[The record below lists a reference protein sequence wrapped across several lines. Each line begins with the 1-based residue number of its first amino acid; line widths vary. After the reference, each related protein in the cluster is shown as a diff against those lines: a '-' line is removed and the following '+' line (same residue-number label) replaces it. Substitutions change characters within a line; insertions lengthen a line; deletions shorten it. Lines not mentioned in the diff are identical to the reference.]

1 MCVCVC
7 VRREGKRSPAQSP
20 ALGPARH
27 GVNRRTTP
35 PPPPPLPPFYSWG
48 ALEGGPVTE
57 SSEEEL
63 PQPPP
68 PPPPPPLRREPP
80 PPPSPLLAALGAS
93 GGAMAARGA
102 PRRLLLGSFWV
113 AFLLGQRPES
123 SVAAAAAARSSSS
136 PQQQNLPPAGPT
148 VRTFTP
154 FYFTVEPVDTLSV
167 RASSVILNCSAYCES
182 SPKIEWKKDGTF
194 LNLVSDDRRQLLPDG
209 SLLINSVVH
218 SKHNKPDEGHYQCVA
233 TVESLGTI
241 VSRTAKLTVAGLPRF
256 ISQPESASVY
266 RGNSI
271 VLNCEV
277 NADLAPFVRWELD
290 HEPLFLDDRVF
301 KLPSGALIIS
311 NATDEDGGTYCCIIE
326 IGGSPKYSDEA
337 EIKVLP
343 ESEVA
348 SNQVFLRQPSSLT
361 KITGQNAVLPCV
373 ATGIPIPVIRWTR
386 NEEELVTES
395 SKNYLLLAGGTLKI
409 NDITEDDA
417 GTYTCIAENGNE
429 TIEAQADLIVQAPPE
444 FLKQP
449 SNIYAHE
456 SMDIVFEC
464 DVTGKPTPTVKWVKN
479 GDVVIPSDYF
489 KIVNEH
495 DLQVLGL
502 VKSDEGFYQCIADN
516 DVGNIQSGAQLII
529 LDHDVAIPTLP
540 PTSLTSATT
549 DHLAPATSGPLPSAP
564 RDVVASLVSTRFIK
578 LTWRTPASDP
588 HGDNLTYSVFYTR
601 ETVNRERVE
610 NTSHPGEMQVTIQNL
625 MPESVYVFRVVAQN
639 KHGPGESSLPLKVAT
654 QPEVQLPG
662 PAPNI
667 RAYANSPTSITIS
680 WATPLSGN
688 GEIQNYKLYYMEK
701 GADNEQDIDVGGLS
715 YTISGLKKY
724 TEYSFRVVAY
734 NKHGPGVS
742 TQDVVVRTLSDVPS
756 AAPQNLTLEVQNSKS
771 IMMHWQPP
779 PAGTHNGQ
787 ITGYKIRYRKVTR
800 KSDVTDIVGTQL
812 SQLIEGLE
820 RGTEYSFRVAALTVN
835 GTGLPTDWV
844 SAETFESD
852 LDESRVPEVPS
863 SLHVRPLVTSIVVS
877 WTPPENQNIVVRG
890 YAIGYGVGSPHAQ
903 TIKVDYKQRYYTIEN
918 LDPSSHYVITLKAYN
933 NVGEGIPLYESAV
946 TRAYTDTSEVDLF
959 VVNAPYT
966 PVPDPSPMMPPV
978 GVQASI
984 LSHDTIRITWADN
997 SLPKNQK
1004 VSDARYYTV
1013 RWKTNIPANT
1023 KYKTANTTTLSFLVT
1038 GLKPN
1043 TLYEFSVM
1051 VTKGRR
1057 SSTWSMTAH
1066 GTTFELVPTSPP
1078 KDVTVVSKEGKPRT
1092 IIVNWQPPSEA
1103 NGKITGYIIY
1113 YSTDVNAEI
1122 HDWVI
1127 EPVVGNRLTHQIQE
1141 LTLDTAYYF
1150 KIQARNSKGMG
1161 PMSEAVQFRTPKAL
1175 GSAGKGNRPVD
1186 VGPDYKTPMSGS
1198 NSPHGSPSPLEY
1210 NMLLVIIVSVGVI
1223 TIVVVV
1229 IVAVFCTRRTTS
1241 HQKKKR
1247 AACKSVNGSHKY
1259 KGNSKDVKPPDL
1271 WIHHERLELKPID
1284 KSPDP
1289 NPIMTDTPIP
1299 RNSQDITPVDNSMD
1313 SNIHQ
1318 RRNSYRGHE
1327 SEDSMSTLAGRR
1339 GMRPKMMMP
1348 FDSQPPQPVISA
1360 HPIHSLDNPHH
1371 HFHSGSLA
1379 SPTCSYLHHQANPW
1393 PVGTSVSHSDRANS
1407 TESVRNTPSTDTMPA
1422 SSSQTCCAD
1431 HQEPES
1437 ATGSYL
1443 PSTQEEETSQS
1454 LPTAHVRPSHPLKSF
1469 AVPAV
1474 PPTGATYDPALP
1486 STPLLSQQASSHP
1499 VHSVKTASIGTLGR
1513 TRPPMPVVV
1522 PSAPEVQETTRM
1534 LEDSESNYEPD
1545 ELTKEMAH
1553 LEGLM
1558 KDLNAIT
1565 TA

>member
-1 MCVCVC
+1 
-7 VRREGKRSPAQSP
+7 
-20 ALGPARH
+20 
-27 GVNRRTTP
+27 
-35 PPPPPLPPFYSWG
+35 
-48 ALEGGPVTE
+48 
-57 SSEEEL
+57 
-63 PQPPP
+63 
-68 PPPPPPLRREPP
+68 
-80 PPPSPLLAALGAS
+80 
-93 GGAMAARGA
+93 MAAEPGA
-102 PRRLLLGSFWV
+102 WRLLSTSFWLCCLLLLGRRAPGV
-113 AFLLGQRPES
+113 
-123 SVAAAAAARSSSS
+123 AAARSGSPPQSSGS
-136 PQQQNLPPAGPT
+136 SI
-148 VRTFTP
+148 RTFTP
-154 FYFTVEPVDTLSV
+154 FYFLVEPVDTLSV
-167 RASSVILNCSAYCES
+167 RGSSVILNCSAYSEP
-182 SPKIEWKKDGTF
+182 SPKIEWKKDGTL

-209 SLLINSVVH
+209 SLFISSVVH
-218 SKHNKPDEGHYQCVA
+218 SKHNKPDEGYYQCVA

-256 ISQPESASVY
+256 ASQPEPSSVY
-266 RGNSI
+266 VGNSA

-277 NADLAPFVRWELD
+277 NADLVPFVRWEQNKQ
-290 HEPLFLDDRVF
+290 PLLLDDRVI
-301 KLPSGALIIS
+301 KLPSGTLVIS
-311 NATDEDGGTYCCIIE
+311 NATEGDGGLYRCMVE
-326 IGGSPKYSDEA
+326 SGGPPKYSEEA
-337 EIKVLP
+337 ELKVLP
-343 ESEVA
+343 DPGA
-348 SNQVFLRQPSSLT
+348 TSNLVFLKQPSSL
-361 KITGQNAVLPCV
+361 IRVLGQSAVLPCV
-373 ATGIPIPVIRWTR
+373 ASGLPTPAIRWMK
-386 NEEELVTES
+386 NEETVDTES
-395 SKNYLLLAGGTLKI
+395 SGRLVLLAGGSLEI
-409 NDITEDDA
+409 NDVTEDDA
-417 GTYTCIAENGNE
+417 GTYFCIADNGNE
-429 TIEAQADLIVQAPPE
+429 TIEAQAELTVQAQPE

-449 SNIYAHE
+449 TNIYAHE

-464 DVTGKPTPTVKWVKN
+464 EVTGKPTPTVKWVKN
-479 GDVVIPSDYF
+479 GDMVIPSDYF
-489 KIVNEH
+489 KIVKEH
-495 DLQVLGL
+495 NLQVLGL
-502 VKSDEGFYQCIADN
+502 VKSDEGFYQCIAEN
-516 DVGNIQSGAQLII
+516 DVGNAQAGAQLII
-529 LDHDVAIPTLP
+529 LEH
-540 PTSLTSATT
+540 
-549 DHLAPATSGPLPSAP
+549 
-564 RDVVASLVSTRFIK
+564 
-578 LTWRTPASDP
+578 
-588 HGDNLTYSVFYTR
+588 
-601 ETVNRERVE
+601 
-610 NTSHPGEMQVTIQNL
+610 
-625 MPESVYVFRVVAQN
+625 
-639 KHGPGESSLPLKVAT
+639 
-654 QPEVQLPG
+654 VQLPG

-667 RAYANSPTSITIS
+667 RAYATSPTSITVT
-680 WATPLSGN
+680 WETPLSGN

-701 GADNEQDIDVGGLS
+701 GTDKEQDVDVS
-715 YTISGLKKY
+715 SHSHTINGLKKY

-742 TQDVVVRTLSDVPS
+742 TQDVAVRTFSDVPS
-756 AAPQNLTLEVQNSKS
+756 AAPQNLSLEVRNSKS
-771 IMMHWQPP
+771 IVIHWQPP
-779 PAGTHNGQ
+779 PPAAQNGQ
-787 ITGYKIRYRKVTR
+787 ITGYKVRYRKASR
-800 KSDVTDIVGTQL
+800 KSDVTETLVSGTQL
-812 SQLIEGLE
+812 SQLIEGLD
-820 RGTEYSFRVAALTVN
+820 RGTEYNFRVASLTVN
-835 GTGLPTDWV
+835 GTGPATDWL

-852 LDESRVPEVPS
+852 LDETRVPEVPS

-890 YAIGYGVGSPHAQ
+890 YAIGYGIGSPHAQ

-918 LDPSSHYVITLKAYN
+918 LDPSSHYVITLKAFN

-946 TRAYTDTSEVDLF
+946 TRPHT
-959 VVNAPYT
+959 
-966 PVPDPSPMMPPV
+966 VPDPTPMMPPV

-997 SLPKNQK
+997 SLPKHQK
-1004 VSDARYYTV
+1004 ITDSRYYTV

-1023 KYKTANTTTLSFLVT
+1023 KYKNANATTLSYLVT

-1141 LTLDTAYYF
+1141 LTLDTPYYF

-1161 PMSEAVQFRTPKAL
+1161 PMSEAVQFRTPKADSSDKMANDQAS
-1175 GSAGKGNRPVD
+1175 GSAGKGSRLPD
-1186 VGPDYKTPMSGS
+1186 LGSDYKPPMSGS
-1198 NSPHGSPSPLEY
+1198 NSPHGSPTSPLDS

-1229 IVAVFCTRRTTS
+1229 IIAVFCTRRTTS

-1371 HFHSGSLA
+1371 HFHSSSLA
-1379 SPTCSYLHHQANPW
+1379 SPARSHLYHPGSPW
-1393 PVGTSVSHSDRANS
+1393 PIGTSMSLSDRANS

-1422 SSSQTCCAD
+1422 SSSQTCCTD
-1431 HQEPES
+1431 HQDPEG
-1437 ATGSYL
+1437 ATSSSYL
-1443 PSTQEEETSQS
+1443 ASSQEEDSGQS

-1469 AVPAV
+1469 AVPAI
-1474 PPTGATYDPALP
+1474 PPTGPPTYDPALP
-1486 STPLLSQQASSHP
+1486 STPLLSQQALNH
-1499 VHSVKTASIGTLGR
+1499 HIHAVKTASIGTLGR
-1513 TRPPMPVVV
+1513 SRPPMPVVV

-1534 LEDSESNYEPD
+1534 LEDSESSYEPD

>member
-1 MCVCVC
+1 MAAE
-7 VRREGKRSPAQSP
+7 RRARRL
-20 ALGPARH
+20 LGTA
-27 GVNRRTTP
+27 
-35 PPPPPLPPFYSWG
+35 FSW
-48 ALEGGPVTE
+48 
-57 SSEEEL
+57 
-63 PQPPP
+63 
-68 PPPPPPLRREPP
+68 LRCL
-80 PPPSPLLAALGAS
+80 PPPSPLL
-93 GGAMAARGA
+93 
-102 PRRLLLGSFWV
+102 LLL
-113 AFLLGQRPES
+113 LLLLARP
-123 SVAAAAAARSSSS
+123 VLAAAARSGS
-136 PQQQNLPPAGPT
+136 PPQSAGAS

-154 FYFTVEPVDTLSV
+154 FYFLVEPVDTLST
-167 RASSVILNCSAYCES
+167 RGSSVILNCSAYSEL

-209 SLLINSVVH
+209 SLFISNVVH
-218 SKHNKPDEGHYQCVA
+218 SKHNKPDEGYYQCVA
-233 TVESLGTI
+233 TVDSLGTI
-241 VSRTAKLTVAGLPRF
+241 VSRTAKLTIAGLPRF
-256 ISQPESASVY
+256 TSQPESSSVY
-266 RGNSI
+266 AGNSAI
-271 VLNCEV
+271 LNCEV
-277 NADLAPFVRWELD
+277 NADLVPFVRWEQNRQ
-290 HEPLFLDDRVF
+290 PLLLDDRVV
-301 KLPSGALIIS
+301 KLPSGTLVI
-311 NATDEDGGTYCCIIE
+311 NNVTEEDGGLYRCIVE
-326 IGGSPKYSDEA
+326 SGGPPKYSEEA
-337 EIKVLP
+337 VLKVLP
-343 ESEVA
+343 DPEETPDLI
-348 SNQVFLRQPSSLT
+348 FLIRPSSV
-361 KITGQNAVLPCV
+361 IRVIGQSAVLPGV
-373 ATGIPIPVIRWTR
+373 ASGLPTPAIRWMK
-386 NEEELVTES
+386 NEELLDTES
-395 SKNYLLLAGGTLKI
+395 SGRLGLLAGGSLEI
-409 NDITEDDA
+409 SDITEDDA
-417 GTYTCIAENGNE
+417 GTYFCIADNGNK
-429 TIEAQADLIVQAPPE
+429 TIESQAELIVQAKPE

-464 DVTGKPTPTVKWVKN
+464 EVTGKPTPTVKWVKN
-479 GDVVIPSDYF
+479 GDMVIPSDYF
-489 KIVNEH
+489 KIVKEH
-495 DLQVLGL
+495 NLQVLGL
-502 VKSDEGFYQCIADN
+502 VKSDEGFYQCIAEN
-516 DVGNIQSGAQLII
+516 DVGNAQAGAQLII
-529 LDHDVAIPTLP
+529 LEHDVAIPTLP

-549 DHLAPATSGPLPSAP
+549 DHLAPATTGPLPSAP

-588 HGDNLTYSVFYTR
+588 HGDNLTYSVLYTK
-601 ETVNRERVE
+601 EGVARERVE

-625 MPESVYVFRVVAQN
+625 MPATVYIFKVTAQN
-639 KHGPGESSLPLKVAT
+639 KHGSGESSAPLRVET

-667 RAYANSPTSITIS
+667 RAYAVSPTSITIT
-680 WATPLSGN
+680 WETPLSGN

-701 GADNEQDIDVGGLS
+701 GTDKEQDVDVSSHS
-715 YTISGLKKY
+715 YTINGLKKY

-742 TQDVVVRTLSDVPS
+742 TQDVAVRTLSDVPS
-756 AAPQNLTLEVQNSKS
+756 AAPQNLSLEVRNSKS
-771 IMMHWQPP
+771 IMIRWQPP
-779 PAGTHNGQ
+779 SQATQNGQ
-787 ITGYKIRYRKVTR
+787 ITGYKIRYRKASR
-800 KSDVTDIVGTQL
+800 KSDVIETLVTGTQL
-812 SQLIEGLE
+812 SQLVEGLD
-820 RGTEYSFRVAALTVN
+820 RGTEYNFRVAALTVN
-835 GTGLPTDWV
+835 GTGPATDWL

-852 LDESRVPEVPS
+852 LDETRVPEMPS
-863 SLHVRPLVTSIVVS
+863 SLHVRPLVNSIVVS

-890 YAIGYGVGSPHAQ
+890 YAIGYGIGSPHAQ

-918 LDPSSHYVITLKAYN
+918 LDPSSHYVITLKAFN

-946 TRAYTDTSEVDLF
+946 TRPHTDTSEVDLF
-959 VVNAPYT
+959 VINAPYT
-966 PVPDPSPMMPPV
+966 PVPDPTPMMPPV

-997 SLPKNQK
+997 SLPKHQK
-1004 VSDARYYTV
+1004 ITDSRYYTV

-1023 KYKTANTTTLSFLVT
+1023 KYKNANATTLSYLVT

-1066 GTTFELVPTSPP
+1066 GTTFELAPASPP

-1141 LTLDTAYYF
+1141 LTLDTPYYF

-1161 PMSEAVQFRTPKAL
+1161 PMSEAVQFRTPKADSSDKMPNDQAS
-1175 GSAGKGNRPVD
+1175 GSAGKGSRLPD
-1186 VGPDYKTPMSGS
+1186 LGSDYKPPMSGS
-1198 NSPHGSPSPLEY
+1198 NSPHGSPTSPLDS

-1229 IVAVFCTRRTTS
+1229 VIAVFCTRRTTS
-1241 HQKKKR
+1241 HQKNFVPRKR

-1348 FDSQPPQPVISA
+1348 FDSQPPQ
-1360 HPIHSLDNPHH
+1360 
-1371 HFHSGSLA
+1371 
-1379 SPTCSYLHHQANPW
+1379 Q
-1393 PVGTSVSHSDRANS
+1393 
-1407 TESVRNTPSTDTMPA
+1407 SVRNTPSTDTMPA
-1422 SSSQTCCAD
+1422 SSSQTCCTD
-1431 HQEPES
+1431 HQDPEG
-1437 ATGSYL
+1437 ATSSSYL
-1443 PSTQEEETSQS
+1443 ASSQEEDSGQS

-1474 PPTGATYDPALP
+1474 PPPGPPIYDPALP
-1486 STPLLSQQASSHP
+1486 STPLLSQQALNHHI
-1499 VHSVKTASIGTLGR
+1499 HSVKTASIGTLGR
-1513 TRPPMPVVV
+1513 SRPPMPVVV

-1534 LEDSESNYEPD
+1534 LEDSESSYEPD

>member
-1 MCVCVC
+1 
-7 VRREGKRSPAQSP
+7 
-20 ALGPARH
+20 
-27 GVNRRTTP
+27 
-35 PPPPPLPPFYSWG
+35 
-48 ALEGGPVTE
+48 
-57 SSEEEL
+57 
-63 PQPPP
+63 
-68 PPPPPPLRREPP
+68 
-80 PPPSPLLAALGAS
+80 
-93 GGAMAARGA
+93 MAAERGA
-102 PRRLLLGSFWV
+102 RRLLSTSSFWLCCLL
-113 AFLLGQRPES
+113 LLGRRAS
-123 SVAAAAAARSSSS
+123 GAAAARSGSPPQSPESSI
-136 PQQQNLPPAGPT
+136 
-148 VRTFTP
+148 RTFTP
-154 FYFTVEPVDTLSV
+154 FYFLVEPVDTLST
-167 RASSVILNCSAYCES
+167 RGSSVVLNCSAYSEP

-209 SLLINSVVH
+209 SLFISNVVH
-218 SKHNKPDEGHYQCVA
+218 SKHNKPDEGYYQCVA

-256 ISQPESASVY
+256 ASQPEPSSVY
-266 RGNSI
+266 AGNSAI
-271 VLNCEV
+271 LNCEV
-277 NADLAPFVRWELD
+277 NADLVPFVRWEQNKQ
-290 HEPLFLDDRVF
+290 PLLLDDRVI
-301 KLPSGALIIS
+301 KLPSGTLVIS
-311 NATDEDGGTYCCIIE
+311 NVTEGDGGLYRCVVE
-326 IGGSPKYSDEA
+326 SGGPPKYSDEA
-337 EIKVLP
+337 ELRVLP
-343 ESEVA
+343 DLEVT
-348 SNQVFLRQPSSLT
+348 SNLVFLKQPSSLVRV
-361 KITGQNAVLPCV
+361 IGQSAVLPCV
-373 ATGIPIPVIRWTR
+373 ASGLPTPTIRWMK
-386 NEEELVTES
+386 NEETLDTES
-395 SKNYLLLAGGTLKI
+395 SEKLVLLAGSSLEI
-409 NDITEDDA
+409 SDVTEDDA
-417 GTYTCIAENGNE
+417 GTYFCIADNGNE
-429 TIEAQADLIVQAPPE
+429 TIEAQAELTVQAQPE

-449 SNIYAHE
+449 TNIYAHE

-464 DVTGKPTPTVKWVKN
+464 EVTGKPTPTVKWVKN
-479 GDVVIPSDYF
+479 GDMVIPSDYF
-489 KIVNEH
+489 KIVKEH
-495 DLQVLGL
+495 NLQVLGL
-502 VKSDEGFYQCIADN
+502 VKSDEGFYQCIAEN
-516 DVGNIQSGAQLII
+516 DVGNAQAGAQLII
-529 LDHDVAIPTLP
+529 LEHDVAIPTLP

-549 DHLAPATSGPLPSAP
+549 DHLAPATTGPLPSAP

-588 HGDNLTYSVFYTR
+588 HGDNLTYSVFYTK
-601 ETVNRERVE
+601 EGIARERVE
-610 NTSHPGEMQVTIQNL
+610 NTSRPGEMQVTIQNL
-625 MPESVYVFRVVAQN
+625 MPATVYIFRVMAQN
-639 KHGPGESSLPLKVAT
+639 KHGSGESSAPLRVET

-667 RAYANSPTSITIS
+667 RAYATSPTSITVT
-680 WATPLSGN
+680 WETPLSGN

-701 GADNEQDIDVGGLS
+701 GTDKEQDVDVS
-715 YTISGLKKY
+715 SHSHTINGLKKY

-742 TQDVVVRTLSDVPS
+742 TQDVAVRTFSDVPS
-756 AAPQNLTLEVQNSKS
+756 AAPQNLSLEVRNSKS
-771 IMMHWQPP
+771 IVIHWQSPP
-779 PAGTHNGQ
+779 PATQNGQ
-787 ITGYKIRYRKVTR
+787 ITGYKVRYRKASR
-800 KSDVTDIVGTQL
+800 KSDVTETLVTGTQL
-812 SQLIEGLE
+812 SQLIEGLD
-820 RGTEYSFRVAALTVN
+820 RGTEYNFRVAALTVN
-835 GTGLPTDWV
+835 GTGPATDWL

-852 LDESRVPEVPS
+852 LDETRVPEVPS

-890 YAIGYGVGSPHAQ
+890 YAIGYGIGSPHAQ
-903 TIKVDYKQRYYTIEN
+903 TVKVDYKQRYYTIEN
-918 LDPSSHYVITLKAYN
+918 LDPSSHYVITLKAFN

-946 TRAYTDTSEVDLF
+946 TRPHT
-959 VVNAPYT
+959 
-966 PVPDPSPMMPPV
+966 VPDPTPMMPPV

-997 SLPKNQK
+997 SLPKHQK
-1004 VSDARYYTV
+1004 ITDSRYYTV

-1023 KYKTANTTTLSFLVT
+1023 KYKNANATTLSYLVT

-1141 LTLDTAYYF
+1141 LTLDTPYYF

-1161 PMSEAVQFRTPKAL
+1161 PMSEAVQFRTPKAS
-1175 GSAGKGNRPVD
+1175 GSAGKGSRLPD
-1186 VGPDYKTPMSGS
+1186 LGSDYKPPMSGS
-1198 NSPHGSPSPLEY
+1198 NSPHGSPASPLDS
-1210 NMLLVIIVSVGVI
+1210 NMLLVVIVAVGAATVV
-1223 TIVVVV
+1223 VVVV
-1229 IVAVFCTRRTTS
+1229 IAVFCTRRTTS

-1299 RNSQDITPVDNSMD
+1299 RNSQDITPVDKSMD
-1313 SNIHQ
+1313 SSIHQ

-1348 FDSQPPQPVISA
+1348 FDSQPPQ
-1360 HPIHSLDNPHH
+1360 
-1371 HFHSGSLA
+1371 
-1379 SPTCSYLHHQANPW
+1379 Q
-1393 PVGTSVSHSDRANS
+1393 
-1407 TESVRNTPSTDTMPA
+1407 SVRNTPSTDTMPA
-1422 SSSQTCCAD
+1422 SSSQTCCTD
-1431 HQEPES
+1431 HQDPEG
-1437 ATGSYL
+1437 ATSSSYL
-1443 PSTQEEETSQS
+1443 ASSQEDDSGQS

-1474 PPTGATYDPALP
+1474 PPPGPPAYDPALP
-1486 STPLLSQQASSHP
+1486 STPLLSQQALNHHI
-1499 VHSVKTASIGTLGR
+1499 HSVKTASIGTLGR
-1513 TRPPMPVVV
+1513 SRPPMPVVV

-1534 LEDSESNYEPD
+1534 LEDSESSYEPD

>member
-1 MCVCVC
+1 
-7 VRREGKRSPAQSP
+7 
-20 ALGPARH
+20 
-27 GVNRRTTP
+27 
-35 PPPPPLPPFYSWG
+35 
-48 ALEGGPVTE
+48 
-57 SSEEEL
+57 
-63 PQPPP
+63 
-68 PPPPPPLRREPP
+68 
-80 PPPSPLLAALGAS
+80 
-93 GGAMAARGA
+93 MAAERRA
-102 PRRLLLGSFWV
+102 RRLLSTSSFWLCC
-113 AFLLGQRPES
+113 LLLLERRASG
-123 SVAAAAAARSSSS
+123 AAAARSGS
-136 PQQQNLPPAGPT
+136 PPQFPGFSI
-148 VRTFTP
+148 RTFTP
-154 FYFTVEPVDTLSV
+154 FYFLVEPVDTLSI
-167 RASSVILNCSAYCES
+167 RGSSVILNCSAYSEP

-209 SLLINSVVH
+209 SLFISNVVH
-218 SKHNKPDEGHYQCVA
+218 SKHNKPDEGYYQCVA

-256 ISQPESASVY
+256 SSQPEPSSVY
-266 RGNSI
+266 VGNSAI
-271 VLNCEV
+271 LNCEV
-277 NADLAPFVRWELD
+277 NADLVPFVRWEQNRQ
-290 HEPLFLDDRVF
+290 PLLLDDRLT
-301 KLPSGALIIS
+301 KLPSGTLVIS
-311 NATDEDGGTYCCIIE
+311 NATEGDGGLYRCIVE
-326 IGGSPKYSDEA
+326 SGGPPKYTDEV
-337 EIKVLP
+337 ELKVLP
-343 ESEVA
+343 EMRAVSALEARDSTTEWLTFKDPEVT
-348 SNQVFLRQPSSLT
+348 SNLVFLKQPSSLVRV
-361 KITGQNAVLPCV
+361 IGQSAVLPCV
-373 ATGIPIPVIRWTR
+373 ASGLPTPTIRWMK
-386 NEEELVTES
+386 NEEALDTES
-395 SKNYLLLAGGTLKI
+395 SERLVLLAGGSLEI
-409 NDITEDDA
+409 SDVTEDDA
-417 GTYTCIAENGNE
+417 GTYFCIADNGNE
-429 TIEAQADLIVQAPPE
+429 TIEAQAELTVQAQPE

-449 SNIYAHE
+449 TNIYAHE

-464 DVTGKPTPTVKWVKN
+464 EVTGKPTPTVKWVKN
-479 GDVVIPSDYF
+479 GDMVIPSDYF
-489 KIVNEH
+489 KIVKEH
-495 DLQVLGL
+495 NLQVLGL
-502 VKSDEGFYQCIADN
+502 VKSDEGFYQCIAEN
-516 DVGNIQSGAQLII
+516 DVGNAQAGAQLII
-529 LDHDVAIPTLP
+529 LEHDVAIPTLP

-549 DHLAPATSGPLPSAP
+549 DHLAPATTGPLPSAP

-588 HGDNLTYSVFYTR
+588 HGDNLTYSVFYTK
-601 ETVNRERVE
+601 EGIARERVE
-610 NTSHPGEMQVTIQNL
+610 NTSRPGEMQVTIQNL
-625 MPESVYVFRVVAQN
+625 MPATVYIFRVMAQN
-639 KHGPGESSLPLKVAT
+639 KHGSGESSAPLRVET

-667 RAYANSPTSITIS
+667 RAYATSPTSITVT
-680 WATPLSGN
+680 WETPLSGN

-701 GADNEQDIDVGGLS
+701 GTDKEQDVDVS
-715 YTISGLKKY
+715 SHSHTINGLKKY

-742 TQDVVVRTLSDVPS
+742 TQDVAVQTFSDVPS
-756 AAPQNLTLEVQNSKS
+756 AAPQNLSLEVRNSK
-771 IMMHWQPP
+771 IIVIHWQPP
-779 PAGTHNGQ
+779 PPATQNGQ
-787 ITGYKIRYRKVTR
+787 ITGYKVRYRKASR
-800 KSDVTDIVGTQL
+800 KSDVTETLVTGTQL
-812 SQLIEGLE
+812 SQLIEGLD
-820 RGTEYSFRVAALTVN
+820 RGTEYNFRVAALTVN
-835 GTGLPTDWV
+835 GTGPATDWL

-852 LDESRVPEVPS
+852 LDETRVPEVPS

-890 YAIGYGVGSPHAQ
+890 YAIGYGIGSPHAQ

-918 LDPSSHYVITLKAYN
+918 LDPSSHYVITLKAFN

-946 TRAYTDTSEVDLF
+946 TRPHT
-959 VVNAPYT
+959 
-966 PVPDPSPMMPPV
+966 VPDPTPMMPPV

-997 SLPKNQK
+997 SLPKHQK
-1004 VSDARYYTV
+1004 ITDSRYYTV

-1023 KYKTANTTTLSFLVT
+1023 KYKNANATTLSYLVT

-1141 LTLDTAYYF
+1141 LTLDTPYYF

-1161 PMSEAVQFRTPKAL
+1161 PMSEAVQFRTPKAS
-1175 GSAGKGNRPVD
+1175 GSAGKGSRLPD
-1186 VGPDYKTPMSGS
+1186 LGSDYKPPMSGS
-1198 NSPHGSPSPLEY
+1198 NSPHGSPTSPLDS

-1229 IVAVFCTRRTTS
+1229 IIAVFCTRRTTS

-1348 FDSQPPQPVISA
+1348 FDSQPPQ
-1360 HPIHSLDNPHH
+1360 
-1371 HFHSGSLA
+1371 
-1379 SPTCSYLHHQANPW
+1379 Q
-1393 PVGTSVSHSDRANS
+1393 
-1407 TESVRNTPSTDTMPA
+1407 SVRNTPSTDTMPA
-1422 SSSQTCCAD
+1422 SSSQTCCTD
-1431 HQEPES
+1431 HQDPEG
-1437 ATGSYL
+1437 ATSSSYL
-1443 PSTQEEETSQS
+1443 ASSQEEDSGQS

-1469 AVPAV
+1469 AVPAI
-1474 PPTGATYDPALP
+1474 PPPGPPTYDPALP
-1486 STPLLSQQASSHP
+1486 STPLLSQQALNHHI
-1499 VHSVKTASIGTLGR
+1499 HSVKTASIGTLGR
-1513 TRPPMPVVV
+1513 SRPPMPVVV

-1534 LEDSESNYEPD
+1534 LEDSESSYEPD

>member
-1 MCVCVC
+1 
-7 VRREGKRSPAQSP
+7 
-20 ALGPARH
+20 
-27 GVNRRTTP
+27 
-35 PPPPPLPPFYSWG
+35 
-48 ALEGGPVTE
+48 
-57 SSEEEL
+57 
-63 PQPPP
+63 
-68 PPPPPPLRREPP
+68 
-80 PPPSPLLAALGAS
+80 
-93 GGAMAARGA
+93 MAAERGA
-102 PRRLLLGSFWV
+102 RRLLSTSSFWLCCLL
-113 AFLLGQRPES
+113 LLGRRAPD
-123 SVAAAAAARSSSS
+123 AAAARSGSPPQSPGSSI
-136 PQQQNLPPAGPT
+136 
-148 VRTFTP
+148 RTFTP
-154 FYFTVEPVDTLSV
+154 FYFLVEPMDTLST
-167 RASSVILNCSAYCES
+167 RGSSVVLNCSAYSEP

-209 SLLINSVVH
+209 SLFISSVVH
-218 SKHNKPDEGHYQCVA
+218 SKHNKPDEGYYQCVA

-256 ISQPESASVY
+256 ASQPEHSSVY
-266 RGNSI
+266 AGDSAI
-271 VLNCEV
+271 LNCEV
-277 NADLAPFVRWELD
+277 NADLVPFVRWEQNRQ
-290 HEPLFLDDRVF
+290 PLLLDDRVL
-301 KLPSGALIIS
+301 KLPSGTLVIS
-311 NATDEDGGTYCCIIE
+311 NTTEGDGGLYRCIVE
-326 IGGSPKYSDEA
+326 SGGPPKYSDEA
-337 EIKVLP
+337 ELKVLP
-343 ESEVA
+343 GSKVT
-348 SNQVFLRQPSSLT
+348 SNLVFLKQPSSLVRV
-361 KITGQNAVLPCV
+361 IGQSAVLPCV
-373 ATGIPIPVIRWTR
+373 ASGLPLPTIRWMK
-386 NEEELVTES
+386 NEEALDTES
-395 SKNYLLLAGGTLKI
+395 SERLVLLAGGSLEISDMTK
-409 NDITEDDA
+409 DDA
-417 GTYTCIAENGNE
+417 GTYFCVADNGNE
-429 TIEAQADLIVQAPPE
+429 TIEAQAELTVQAQPE

-449 SNIYAHE
+449 TNIYAHE

-464 DVTGKPTPTVKWVKN
+464 EVTGKPTPTVKWVKN
-479 GDVVIPSDYF
+479 GDMVIPSDYF
-489 KIVNEH
+489 KIVKEH
-495 DLQVLGL
+495 NLQVLGL
-502 VKSDEGFYQCIADN
+502 VKSDEGFYQCIAEN
-516 DVGNIQSGAQLII
+516 DVGNAQAGAQLII
-529 LDHDVAIPTLP
+529 LEHDVAIPTLP

-588 HGDNLTYSVFYTR
+588 HGDNLTYSVFYTK
-601 ETVNRERVE
+601 EGITRERIE

-625 MPESVYVFRVVAQN
+625 MPATVYIFRVMAHN
-639 KHGPGESSLPLKVAT
+639 KHGSGESSAPLRVET

-667 RAYANSPTSITIS
+667 RAYATSPTSITVT
-680 WATPLSGN
+680 WETPLSGN

-701 GADNEQDIDVGGLS
+701 GTDKEQDVDVS
-715 YTISGLKKY
+715 SHSHTINGLKKY

-742 TQDVVVRTLSDVPS
+742 TQDVAVQTLSDVPS
-756 AAPQNLTLEVQNSKS
+756 AAPQNLSLEVRNSKS
-771 IMMHWQPP
+771 IMIHWQPP
-779 PAGTHNGQ
+779 PLATQNGQ
-787 ITGYKIRYRKVTR
+787 ITGYKIRYRKASR
-800 KSDVTDIVGTQL
+800 KSDVTETLVPGTQL
-812 SQLIEGLE
+812 SQLIEGLD
-820 RGTEYSFRVAALTVN
+820 RGTEYNFRVAALTVN
-835 GTGLPTDWV
+835 GTGPATDWL

-852 LDESRVPEVPS
+852 LDETRVPEVPS

-890 YAIGYGVGSPHAQ
+890 YAIGYGIGSPHAQ

-918 LDPSSHYVITLKAYN
+918 LDPSSHYVITLKAFN

-946 TRAYTDTSEVDLF
+946 TRPHTDTSEVDLF
-959 VVNAPYT
+959 VINAPYT
-966 PVPDPSPMMPPV
+966 PVPDPTPMMPPV

-997 SLPKNQK
+997 SLPKHQK
-1004 VSDARYYTV
+1004 ITDSRYYTV

-1023 KYKTANTTTLSFLVT
+1023 KYKNANATTLSYLVT
-1038 GLKPN
+1038 GLKAN

-1141 LTLDTAYYF
+1141 LTLDTPYYF

-1161 PMSEAVQFRTPKAL
+1161 PMSDAVQFRTPKAS
-1175 GSAGKGNRPVD
+1175 GSAGKGSRLPD
-1186 VGPDYKTPMSGS
+1186 LGSDYKTPMSGS
-1198 NSPHGSPSPLEY
+1198 NSPHGSPTSPLDS
-1210 NMLLVIIVSVGVI
+1210 NMLLVVIISVGVI

-1229 IVAVFCTRRTTS
+1229 IIAIFCTRRTTS

-1259 KGNSKDVKPPDL
+1259 KGNAKDVKPPDL

-1348 FDSQPPQPVISA
+1348 FDSQPPQQSI
-1360 HPIHSLDNPHH
+1360 
-1371 HFHSGSLA
+1371 
-1379 SPTCSYLHHQANPW
+1379 
-1393 PVGTSVSHSDRANS
+1393 
-1407 TESVRNTPSTDTMPA
+1407 RNTPSTDTMPA
-1422 SSSQTCCAD
+1422 SSSQTCCTD
-1431 HQEPES
+1431 HQDPEG
-1437 ATGSYL
+1437 ATSSSYL
-1443 PSTQEEETSQS
+1443 ASSQEEDSGQS

-1469 AVPAV
+1469 AVPAI
-1474 PPTGATYDPALP
+1474 PPPGPPTYDPALP
-1486 STPLLSQQASSHP
+1486 STPLLSQQALNHHI
-1499 VHSVKTASIGTLGR
+1499 HSMKTASIGTLGR
-1513 TRPPMPVVV
+1513 SRPPMPVVV

-1534 LEDSESNYEPD
+1534 LEDSESSYEPD

>member
-1 MCVCVC
+1 
-7 VRREGKRSPAQSP
+7 
-20 ALGPARH
+20 
-27 GVNRRTTP
+27 
-35 PPPPPLPPFYSWG
+35 
-48 ALEGGPVTE
+48 
-57 SSEEEL
+57 
-63 PQPPP
+63 
-68 PPPPPPLRREPP
+68 
-80 PPPSPLLAALGAS
+80 
-93 GGAMAARGA
+93 MAARRA
-102 PRRLLLGSFWV
+102 RRLLGSLCI
-113 AFLLGQRPES
+113 ALLFAQPAPTG
-123 SVAAAAAARSSSS
+123 AAARSGSRSLLTES
-136 PQQQNLPPAGPT
+136 L

-154 FYFTVEPVDTLSV
+154 FYFLVEPLDVLSV
-167 RASSVILNCSAYCES
+167 RGASVIMNCSAQCET
-182 SPKIEWKKDGTF
+182 PPRIEWKKDGSF

-218 SKHNKPDEGHYQCVA
+218 SKHNKPDEGYYQCVA
-233 TVESLGTI
+233 TVDSLGTI

-256 ISQPESASVY
+256 TSQPEPTSVY
-266 RGNSI
+266 RGGSA
-271 VLNCEV
+271 VLGCEV
-277 NADLAPFVRWELD
+277 TAELAPLLRWER
-290 HEPLFLDDRVF
+290 DRQALAPDRRVLQ
-301 KLPSGALIIS
+301 LPGGALLLT
-311 NATDEDGGTYCCIIE
+311 NASDADAGLYRCALDSGGT
-326 IGGSPKYSDEA
+326 PKYSDEA
-337 EIKVLP
+337 ELKVLP
-343 ESEVA
+343 DAEEPQRLA
-348 SNQVFLRQPSSLT
+348 LLKPPSSLSRLP
-361 KITGQNAVLPCV
+361 GQRAVFPCV
-373 ATGIPIPVIRWTR
+373 AAGFPPPLIRWTR
-386 NEEELVTES
+386 NEEELPTDGS
-395 SKNYLLLAGGTLKI
+395 GRFQLLPGGVLEI
-409 NDITEDDA
+409 RDVAEADA
-417 GTYTCIAENGNE
+417 GTFTCIAESGND
-429 TIEAQADLIVQAPPE
+429 TLEAQAELAVQVPPT
-444 FLKQP
+444 FLKRP
-449 SNIYAHE
+449 ANIYAHE

-464 DVTGKPTPTVKWVKN
+464 EVTGKPTPTVKWVKN

-489 KIVNEH
+489 KIVKEH
-495 DLQVLGL
+495 NLQVLGL
-502 VKSDEGFYQCIADN
+502 VKSDEGFYQCIAEN
-516 DVGNIQSGAQLII
+516 DVGNAQAGAQLII
-529 LDHDVAIPTLP
+529 LD
-540 PTSLTSATT
+540 
-549 DHLAPATSGPLPSAP
+549 LAPATAGPLPSAP
-564 RDVVASLVSTRFIK
+564 RDVVATLVSTRFIR
-578 LTWRTPASDP
+578 LTWRPPASDP
-588 HGDNLTYSVFYTR
+588 QGDNLTYSIFYTK
-601 ETVNRERVE
+601 EGINRERVE
-610 NTSHPGEMQVTIQNL
+610 NTSRPGETQVMIQNL
-625 MPESVYVFRVVAQN
+625 MPETVYVFRVVAQN
-639 KHGPGESSLPLKVAT
+639 RHGPGESSAPLKVAT

-667 RAYANSPTSITIS
+667 RAFSGSPTTVTVT
-680 WATPLSGN
+680 WETPLSGN
-688 GEIQNYKLYYMEK
+688 GDIQNYKLYYMEK
-701 GADNEQDIDVGGLS
+701 GQHTEQDVDVAGLAH
-715 YTISGLKKY
+715 TVTGLKKF

-742 TQDVVVRTLSDVPS
+742 THDVVVRTLSDVPS
-756 AAPQNLTLEVQNSKS
+756 APPQNLTLEVRNSKS
-771 IMMHWQPP
+771 ILLQWQPP
-779 PAGTHNGQ
+779 PAGTQSGQ
-787 ITGYKIRYRKVTR
+787 ITGYKIRYRKVSR
-800 KSDVTDIVGTQL
+800 KSDVTESVGGTQL

-820 RGTEYSFRVAALTVN
+820 RGTEYSFRVAAMTIN
-835 GTGLPTDWV
+835 GTGPATDWV

-852 LDESRVPEVPS
+852 LDETRVPEVPS

-877 WTPPENQNIVVRG
+877 WTPPENQDVVVRG
-890 YAIGYGVGSPHAQ
+890 YAIGYGIGSPHAQ

-918 LDPSSHYVITLKAYN
+918 LDPSSHYVITLKAFN

-946 TRAYTDTSEVDLF
+946 TRPHSDTSEVDLF
-959 VVNAPYT
+959 VINAPYT

-1004 VSDARYYTV
+1004 ITDARFYTV

-1023 KYKTANTTTLSFLVT
+1023 KYKTANATTLSYLVT

-1141 LTLDTAYYF
+1141 LTLDTPYFF

-1161 PMSEAVQFRTPKAL
+1161 PMSEAVQFRTPKAESSDKMPNDQAS
-1175 GSAGKGNRPVD
+1175 GSAGKGSRPMD
-1186 VGPDYKTPMSGS
+1186 LGPDYKPPLGGS
-1198 NSPHGSPSPLEY
+1198 NSPHGSPTSPLDS

-1223 TIVVVV
+1223 TIIIVV

-1348 FDSQPPQPVISA
+1348 FDSQPPQ
-1360 HPIHSLDNPHH
+1360 
-1371 HFHSGSLA
+1371 
-1379 SPTCSYLHHQANPW
+1379 Q
-1393 PVGTSVSHSDRANS
+1393 
-1407 TESVRNTPSTDTMPA
+1407 SVRNTPSTDTMPA
-1422 SSSQTCCAD
+1422 ASAVPSAELP
-1431 HQEPES
+1431 EPE
-1437 ATGSYL
+1437 GPFL
-1443 PSTQEEETSQS
+1443 PAEEEPQGP
-1454 LPTAHVRPSHPLKSF
+1454 PTAHVRPSHPLKSF

-1474 PPTGATYDPALP
+1474 PPAGGPFDPALP
-1486 STPLLSQQASSHP
+1486 STPLLTQQAPGHP
-1499 VHSVKTASIGTLGR
+1499 MHAVKTASIGTLGR

-1534 LEDSESNYEPD
+1534 LEDSESSYEPD

>member
-1 MCVCVC
+1 
-7 VRREGKRSPAQSP
+7 
-20 ALGPARH
+20 
-27 GVNRRTTP
+27 
-35 PPPPPLPPFYSWG
+35 
-48 ALEGGPVTE
+48 
-57 SSEEEL
+57 
-63 PQPPP
+63 
-68 PPPPPPLRREPP
+68 
-80 PPPSPLLAALGAS
+80 
-93 GGAMAARGA
+93 MAARGGW
-102 PRRLLLGSFWV
+102 RLLLGSLWV
-113 AFLLGQRPES
+113 ALLCGQRPES
-123 SVAAAAAARSSSS
+123 GARAAAARSAPS
-136 PQQQNLPPAGPT
+136 PPQPPPQLLPPAEPT

-154 FYFTVEPVDTLSV
+154 FYFIVEPVDTLSV

-182 SPKIEWKKDGTF
+182 PPKIEWKKDGTF

-256 ISQPESASVY
+256 ITQPESASVY

-290 HEPLFLDDRVF
+290 RQPLFLDDRVF
-301 KLPSGALIIS
+301 KLPSGSLIVS
-311 NATDEDGGTYCCIIE
+311 NATDEDGGTYCCIVE
-326 IGGSPKYSDEA
+326 IGGSPKHSDEA
-337 EIKVLP
+337 EIQVLP
-343 ESEVA
+343 ESEIA
-348 SNQVFLRQPSSLT
+348 SDLLFLKQPSSLT
-361 KITGQNAVLPCV
+361 KVTGQSVVLPCV
-373 ATGIPIPVIRWTR
+373 AAGIPVPLIRWTR
-386 NEEELVTES
+386 NEEELVTENS
-395 SKNYLLLAGGTLKI
+395 HKFIFLSGGTLKI
-409 NDITEDDA
+409 NDITEDDT
-417 GTYTCIAENGNE
+417 GTYTCIADNGNE
-429 TIEAQADLIVQAPPE
+429 TIEAQADLTVQVPPM

-449 SNIYAHE
+449 ANIYAHE

-464 DVTGKPTPTVKWVKN
+464 EVSGKPTPTVKWVKN

-495 DLQVLGL
+495 NLQVLGL
-502 VKSDEGFYQCIADN
+502 VKSDEGFYQCIAEN

-549 DHLAPATSGPLPSAP
+549 DHLAPATTGPLPSAP

-588 HGDNLTYSVFYTR
+588 QGDNLTYSVFYTK
-601 ETVNRERVE
+601 EMSNRERVE

-625 MPESVYVFRVVAQN
+625 MPETVYIFRVVAQN
-639 KHGPGESSLPLKVAT
+639 KHGPGESSVPLKVAT

-667 RAYANSPTSITIS
+667 RAYANSPTSITVT
-680 WATPLSGN
+680 WGTPLSGN

-701 GADNEQDIDVGGLS
+701 GTENEQDVDVGGLS
-715 YTISGLKKY
+715 YTIIGLKKY

-742 TQDVVVRTLSDVPS
+742 TQDVVIRTLSDVPS

-779 PAGTHNGQ
+779 PTGTHNGQ
-787 ITGYKIRYRKVTR
+787 ITGYKIRYRKVIR
-800 KSDVTDIVGTQL
+800 KSDVTEIVVGTQL

-835 GTGLPTDWV
+835 GTGISTDWV

-1066 GTTFELVPTSPP
+1066 GTTFEQVPTSPP

-1186 VGPDYKTPMSGS
+1186 AGTDYKTPISGS

-1210 NMLLVIIVSVGVI
+1210 NMLLIIIVSVGVI

-1348 FDSQPPQPVISA
+1348 FDSQPPQ
-1360 HPIHSLDNPHH
+1360 
-1371 HFHSGSLA
+1371 
-1379 SPTCSYLHHQANPW
+1379 Q
-1393 PVGTSVSHSDRANS
+1393 
-1407 TESVRNTPSTDTMPA
+1407 SVRNTPSTDTMPA

-1431 HQEPES
+1431 HQDPEC
-1437 ATGSYL
+1437 AAGSYL
-1443 PSTQEEETSQS
+1443 PGTQEEETSQS

-1474 PPTGATYDPALP
+1474 PPTGSTYDPALP

-1534 LEDSESNYEPD
+1534 LEDTESNYEPD

>member
-1 MCVCVC
+1 
-7 VRREGKRSPAQSP
+7 
-20 ALGPARH
+20 
-27 GVNRRTTP
+27 
-35 PPPPPLPPFYSWG
+35 
-48 ALEGGPVTE
+48 
-57 SSEEEL
+57 
-63 PQPPP
+63 
-68 PPPPPPLRREPP
+68 
-80 PPPSPLLAALGAS
+80 
-93 GGAMAARGA
+93 MAARRA
-102 PRRLLLGSFWV
+102 RRLLGSLCI
-113 AFLLGQRPES
+113 ALLFAQPAPTG
-123 SVAAAAAARSSSS
+123 AAARSGSRSLLTES
-136 PQQQNLPPAGPT
+136 L

-154 FYFTVEPVDTLSV
+154 FYFLVEPLDVLSV
-167 RASSVILNCSAYCES
+167 RGASVIMNCSAQCET
-182 SPKIEWKKDGTF
+182 PPRIEWKKDGSF

-218 SKHNKPDEGHYQCVA
+218 SKHNKPDEGYYQCVA
-233 TVESLGTI
+233 TVDSLGTI

-256 ISQPESASVY
+256 TSQPEPTSVY
-266 RGNSI
+266 RGGSA
-271 VLNCEV
+271 VLGCEV
-277 NADLAPFVRWELD
+277 TAELAPLLRWERERQALPP
-290 HEPLFLDDRVF
+290 EPRLLQ
-301 KLPSGALIIS
+301 LPGGALLLT
-311 NATDEDGGTYCCIIE
+311 NASDTDAGLYRCALDTGGA
-326 IGGSPKYSDEA
+326 PKYSDEA
-337 EIKVLP
+337 ELKVLP
-343 ESEVA
+343 AAEEPQRLV
-348 SNQVFLRQPSSLT
+348 LLKPPSSLSRLP
-361 KITGQNAVLPCV
+361 GQSALFPCV
-373 ATGIPIPVIRWTR
+373 AAGVPPPLIRWTR
-386 NEEELVTES
+386 NDEELPTDGS
-395 SKNYLLLAGGTLKI
+395 GRFQLLPGGVLEI
-409 NDITEDDA
+409 RDVVEADA
-417 GTYTCIAENGNE
+417 GTFTCIAESGND
-429 TIEAQADLIVQAPPE
+429 TLEAQAELTVQVPPT
-444 FLKQP
+444 FLKRP
-449 SNIYAHE
+449 ANIYAHE

-464 DVTGKPTPTVKWVKN
+464 EVTGKPTPTVKWVKN

-489 KIVNEH
+489 KIVKEH
-495 DLQVLGL
+495 NLQVLGL
-502 VKSDEGFYQCIADN
+502 VKSDEGFYQCIAEN
-516 DVGNIQSGAQLII
+516 DVGNAQAGAQLII
-529 LDHDVAIPTLP
+529 LD
-540 PTSLTSATT
+540 
-549 DHLAPATSGPLPSAP
+549 LAPATAGPLPSAP
-564 RDVVASLVSTRFIK
+564 RDVVATLVSTRFIR
-578 LTWRTPASDP
+578 LTWRPPASDP
-588 HGDNLTYSVFYTR
+588 QGDNLTYSIFYTK
-601 ETVNRERVE
+601 EGINRERVE
-610 NTSHPGEMQVTIQNL
+610 NTSRPGETQVMIQNL
-625 MPESVYVFRVVAQN
+625 MPETVYVFRVVAQN
-639 KHGPGESSLPLKVAT
+639 RHGPGESSAPLKVAT

-667 RAYANSPTSITIS
+667 RAFSSSPTTVTVT
-680 WATPLSGN
+680 WETPLSGN
-688 GEIQNYKLYYMEK
+688 GDIQNYKLYYMEK
-701 GADNEQDIDVGGLS
+701 GQHTEQDVEVAGLAH
-715 YTISGLKKY
+715 TVTGLKKF

-742 TQDVVVRTLSDVPS
+742 THDVVVRTLSDVPS
-756 AAPQNLTLEVQNSKS
+756 APPRNLTLEARNSKS
-771 IMMHWQPP
+771 ILLQWQPP
-779 PAGTHNGQ
+779 PAGTHSGQ
-787 ITGYKIRYRKVTR
+787 ITGYKIRYRKASR
-800 KSDVTDIVGTQL
+800 KSDVTESVAGTQL

-820 RGTEYSFRVAALTVN
+820 RGTEYSFRVAAMTIN
-835 GTGLPTDWV
+835 GTGPATDWV

-877 WTPPENQNIVVRG
+877 WTPPENQDVVVRG
-890 YAIGYGVGSPHAQ
+890 YAIGYGIGSPHAQ

-918 LDPSSHYVITLKAYN
+918 LDPSSHYVITLKAFN

-946 TRAYTDTSEVDLF
+946 TRPHSDTSEVDLF
-959 VVNAPYT
+959 VINAPYT

-1004 VSDARYYTV
+1004 ITDARFYTV

-1023 KYKTANTTTLSFLVT
+1023 KYKTANATTLSYLVT

-1141 LTLDTAYYF
+1141 LTLDTPYFF

-1161 PMSEAVQFRTPKAL
+1161 PMSEAVQFRTPKAESSDKMPNDQAS
-1175 GSAGKGNRPVD
+1175 GSAGKGSRPLD
-1186 VGPDYKTPMSGS
+1186 LGPDYKPPLGGS
-1198 NSPHGSPSPLEY
+1198 NSPHGSPTSPLDS

-1223 TIVVVV
+1223 TIVIVV

-1348 FDSQPPQPVISA
+1348 FDSQPPQ
-1360 HPIHSLDNPHH
+1360 
-1371 HFHSGSLA
+1371 
-1379 SPTCSYLHHQANPW
+1379 Q
-1393 PVGTSVSHSDRANS
+1393 
-1407 TESVRNTPSTDTMPA
+1407 SVRNTPSTDTMPA
-1422 SSSQTCCAD
+1422 ASAVPSAELA
-1431 HQEPES
+1431 EPE
-1437 ATGSYL
+1437 GPFL
-1443 PSTQEEETSQS
+1443 PAEEEPQGP
-1454 LPTAHVRPSHPLKSF
+1454 PTAHVRPSHPLKSF

-1474 PPTGATYDPALP
+1474 PPAGGPFDPALP
-1486 STPLLSQQASSHP
+1486 STPLLTQQAPGHP
-1499 VHSVKTASIGTLGR
+1499 LHAVKTASIGTLGR

-1534 LEDSESNYEPD
+1534 LEDSESSYEPD

>member
-1 MCVCVC
+1 
-7 VRREGKRSPAQSP
+7 
-20 ALGPARH
+20 
-27 GVNRRTTP
+27 
-35 PPPPPLPPFYSWG
+35 
-48 ALEGGPVTE
+48 
-57 SSEEEL
+57 
-63 PQPPP
+63 
-68 PPPPPPLRREPP
+68 
-80 PPPSPLLAALGAS
+80 
-93 GGAMAARGA
+93 MAAERGA
-102 PRRLLLGSFWV
+102 RRLLSTSSFWLCCLL
-113 AFLLGQRPES
+113 LLGRP
-123 SVAAAAAARSSSS
+123 APTAAARSGSPPQSAGSSI
-136 PQQQNLPPAGPT
+136 
-148 VRTFTP
+148 RTFTP
-154 FYFTVEPVDTLSV
+154 FYFLVEPVDTLSV
-167 RASSVILNCSAYCES
+167 RGSSVILNCSAYSEP

-194 LNLVSDDRRQLLPDG
+194 LNLVSDDRRQLLSDG
-209 SLLINSVVH
+209 SLFISNVVH
-218 SKHNKPDEGHYQCVA
+218 SKHNKPDEGYYQCVA

-256 ISQPESASVY
+256 ASQPEPSSVY
-266 RGNSI
+266 AGNSAI
-271 VLNCEV
+271 LNCEV
-277 NADLAPFVRWELD
+277 NVDLVPFVRWEQNRQ
-290 HEPLFLDDRVF
+290 PLLLDDRVI
-301 KLPSGALIIS
+301 KLPSGTLVIS
-311 NATDEDGGTYCCIIE
+311 NATEGDGGLYRCIVE
-326 IGGSPKYSDEA
+326 SGGPPKYSDEA
-337 EIKVLP
+337 ELKVLP
-343 ESEVA
+343 DPEFT
-348 SNQVFLRQPSSLT
+348 SNLVFLKQPSSLVRV
-361 KITGQNAVLPCV
+361 IGQSVVLPCV
-373 ATGIPIPVIRWTR
+373 ASGLPTPTIRWMK
-386 NEEELVTES
+386 NEEALDTES
-395 SKNYLLLAGGTLKI
+395 SEKLVLLAGGSLEI
-409 NDITEDDA
+409 SDVTEDDA
-417 GTYTCIAENGNE
+417 GTYFCIADNGNE
-429 TIEAQADLIVQAPPE
+429 TIEAQAELTVQAP
-444 FLKQP
+444 
-449 SNIYAHE
+449 
-456 SMDIVFEC
+456 
-464 DVTGKPTPTVKWVKN
+464 
-479 GDVVIPSDYF
+479 
-489 KIVNEH
+489 
-495 DLQVLGL
+495 
-502 VKSDEGFYQCIADN
+502 
-516 DVGNIQSGAQLII
+516 
-529 LDHDVAIPTLP
+529 
-540 PTSLTSATT
+540 ATT
-549 DHLAPATSGPLPSAP
+549 GPLPSAP

-588 HGDNLTYSVFYTR
+588 HGDNLTYSVFYTK
-601 ETVNRERVE
+601 EGIARERVE
-610 NTSHPGEMQVTIQNL
+610 NTSRPGEMQVTIQNL
-625 MPESVYVFRVVAQN
+625 MPATVYIFRVMAQN
-639 KHGPGESSLPLKVAT
+639 KHGSGESSAPLRVET

-667 RAYANSPTSITIS
+667 RAYAASPTSITVT
-680 WATPLSGN
+680 WETPLSGN

-701 GADNEQDIDVGGLS
+701 GTDKEQDVDVS
-715 YTISGLKKY
+715 SHSHTINGLKKY

-734 NKHGPGVS
+734 NRHGPGVS
-742 TQDVVVRTLSDVPS
+742 TEDVAVRTLSDVPS
-756 AAPQNLTLEVQNSKS
+756 AAPQNLSLEVRNSKS
-771 IMMHWQPP
+771 IVIHWQPP
-779 PAGTHNGQ
+779 PPATQNGQ
-787 ITGYKIRYRKVTR
+787 ITGYKIRYRKASR
-800 KSDVTDIVGTQL
+800 KSDVTETLVPGTQS
-812 SQLIEGLE
+812 SQLIEGLD
-820 RGTEYSFRVAALTVN
+820 RGTEYNFRVAALTVN
-835 GTGLPTDWV
+835 GTGPATDWL

-852 LDESRVPEVPS
+852 LDETRVPEVPS

-890 YAIGYGVGSPHAQ
+890 YAIGYGIGSPHAQ

-918 LDPSSHYVITLKAYN
+918 LDPSSHYVITLKAFN

-946 TRAYTDTSEVDLF
+946 TRPHTDTSEVDLF
-959 VVNAPYT
+959 VINAPYT
-966 PVPDPSPMMPPV
+966 PVPDPTPMMPPV

-997 SLPKNQK
+997 SLPKHQK
-1004 VSDARYYTV
+1004 ITDSRYYTV

-1023 KYKTANTTTLSFLVT
+1023 KYKNANATTLSYLVT
-1038 GLKPN
+1038 GLKAN

-1066 GTTFELVPTSPP
+1066 GTTFEYAPTSPP

-1141 LTLDTAYYF
+1141 LTLDTPYYF

-1161 PMSEAVQFRTPKAL
+1161 PLSEAVQFRTPKADSSDKMPNDQAS
-1175 GSAGKGNRPVD
+1175 GSAGKGSRLPD
-1186 VGPDYKTPMSGS
+1186 LGSDYKPPMSGS
-1198 NSPHGSPSPLEY
+1198 NSPHGSPTSPLDSS
-1210 NMLLVIIVSVGVI
+1210 MLLVIIVSVGVV

-1229 IVAVFCTRRTTS
+1229 VIAVFCTRRTTS

-1360 HPIHSLDNPHH
+1360 HPIHPLDNPHH
-1371 HFHSGSLA
+1371 HFHSSSLA
-1379 SPTCSYLHHQANPW
+1379 SPARSHLYHPGSPW
-1393 PVGTSVSHSDRANS
+1393 PVGTSLSLSDRANS

-1422 SSSQTCCAD
+1422 SSSQTCCTD
-1431 HQEPES
+1431 HQDPEG
-1437 ATGSYL
+1437 ATSSSYL
-1443 PSTQEEETSQS
+1443 ASSQEEDSGQS

-1469 AVPAV
+1469 AVPAI
-1474 PPTGATYDPALP
+1474 PPPGPPTYDPALP
-1486 STPLLSQQASSHP
+1486 STPLLSQQALNHHI
-1499 VHSVKTASIGTLGR
+1499 HSVKTASIGTLGR
-1513 TRPPMPVVV
+1513 SRPPMPVVV
-1522 PSAPEVQETTRM
+1522 PSAPDVQETTRM
-1534 LEDSESNYEPD
+1534 LEDSESSYEPD

>member
-1 MCVCVC
+1 
-7 VRREGKRSPAQSP
+7 P
-20 ALGPARH
+20 
-27 GVNRRTTP
+27 GV
-35 PPPPPLPPFYSWG
+35 G
-48 ALEGGPVTE
+48 
-57 SSEEEL
+57 
-63 PQPPP
+63 
-68 PPPPPPLRREPP
+68 
-80 PPPSPLLAALGAS
+80 
-93 GGAMAARGA
+93 
-102 PRRLLLGSFWV
+102 
-113 AFLLGQRPES
+113 
-123 SVAAAAAARSSSS
+123 
-136 PQQQNLPPAGPT
+136 
-148 VRTFTP
+148 TFTP
-154 FYFTVEPVDTLSV
+154 FYFLVEPLDVLSV
-167 RASSVILNCSAYCES
+167 RGASVIMNCSAHCETP
-182 SPKIEWKKDGTF
+182 PKIEWKKDGTF

-218 SKHNKPDEGHYQCVA
+218 SKHNKPDEGYYQCVA
-233 TVESLGTI
+233 TVDSLGTI

-256 ISQPESASVY
+256 TSQPEPTSVY
-266 RGNSI
+266 RGGSA
-271 VLNCEV
+271 VLGCEV
-277 NADLAPFVRWELD
+277 AAELAPMLRWE
-290 HEPLFLDDRVF
+290 HERQVLAPEPRLL
-301 KLPSGALIIS
+301 KLPSGALVLS
-311 NATDEDGGTYCCIIE
+311 NASDTDAGLYRCAIDSAGT
-326 IGGSPKYSDEA
+326 KYSDEA
-337 EIKVLP
+337 ELRVLP
-343 ESEVA
+343 DPEEPQSLA
-348 SNQVFLRQPSSLT
+348 LLKAPSSLSRLP
-361 KITGQNAVLPCV
+361 GQSAVFPCV
-373 ATGIPIPVIRWTR
+373 ATGFPTPSVRWTR
-386 NEEELVTES
+386 NEEELPTDGS
-395 SKNYLLLAGGTLKI
+395 SRFQLLAGGVLEIRDVAET
-409 NDITEDDA
+409 DA
-417 GTYTCIAENGNE
+417 GTFTCIIESGND
-429 TIEAQADLIVQAPPE
+429 TLEAQAELIVQVPPT
-444 FLKQP
+444 FLKRP
-449 SNIYAHE
+449 ANIYAHE

-464 DVTGKPTPTVKWVKN
+464 EVTGKPTPTVKWVKN

-489 KIVNEH
+489 KIVKEH
-495 DLQVLGL
+495 NLQVLGL
-502 VKSDEGFYQCIADN
+502 VKSDEGFYQCIAEN
-516 DVGNIQSGAQLII
+516 DVGNAQAGAQLII
-529 LDHDVAIPTLP
+529 LDLDVAIPTLP
-540 PTSLTSATT
+540 PTSLTSATN
-549 DHLAPATSGPLPSAP
+549 DHLAPATAGPLPSAP
-564 RDVVASLVSTRFIK
+564 RDVVATLVSTRFIR
-578 LTWRTPASDP
+578 LTWRPPASDP
-588 HGDNLTYSVFYTR
+588 QGDNLTYSIFYTK
-601 ETVNRERVE
+601 EGINRERVE
-610 NTSHPGEMQVTIQNL
+610 NTSRAGETQVMIQNL
-625 MPESVYVFRVVAQN
+625 MPETVYVFRVVAQN
-639 KHGPGESSLPLKVAT
+639 RHGPGESSAPLKVAT

-667 RAYANSPTSITIS
+667 RAFSASPTSVTVS
-680 WATPLSGN
+680 WETPLSGN
-688 GEIQNYKLYYMEK
+688 GDIQNYKLYYMEK
-701 GADNEQDIDVGGLS
+701 GQHTEQDVDVAGLS
-715 YTISGLKKY
+715 HTVTGLKKF

-742 TQDVVVRTLSDVPS
+742 THDVVVRTLSDVPS
-756 AAPQNLTLEVQNSKS
+756 APPQNLTLEVRNSKS
-771 IMMHWQPP
+771 ILLQWQPP
-779 PAGTHNGQ
+779 PAGTQSGQ
-787 ITGYKIRYRKVTR
+787 ITGYKIRYRKVSR
-800 KSDVTDIVGTQL
+800 KSDVTESVGGTQL

-820 RGTEYSFRVAALTVN
+820 RGTEYSFRVAAMTIN
-835 GTGLPTDWV
+835 GTGPATDWV

-852 LDESRVPEVPS
+852 LDETRVPEVPS

-877 WTPPENQNIVVRG
+877 WTPPENQDVVVRG
-890 YAIGYGVGSPHAQ
+890 YAIGYGIGSPHAQ

-918 LDPSSHYVITLKAYN
+918 LDPSSHYVITLKAFN

-946 TRAYTDTSEVDLF
+946 TRPHS
-959 VVNAPYT
+959 
-966 PVPDPSPMMPPV
+966 VPDPSPMMPPV

-1004 VSDARYYTV
+1004 ITDARFYTV

-1023 KYKTANTTTLSFLVT
+1023 KYKTANATTLSYLVT

-1141 LTLDTAYYF
+1141 LTLDTPYFF

-1161 PMSEAVQFRTPKAL
+1161 PMSEAVQFRTPKAS
-1175 GSAGKGNRPVD
+1175 GSAGKGSRPMD
-1186 VGPDYKTPMSGS
+1186 LGPDYKPPLGGS
-1198 NSPHGSPSPLEY
+1198 NSPHGSPTSPLDS

-1223 TIVVVV
+1223 TIVIVV

-1348 FDSQPPQPVISA
+1348 FDSQPPQ
-1360 HPIHSLDNPHH
+1360 
-1371 HFHSGSLA
+1371 
-1379 SPTCSYLHHQANPW
+1379 Q
-1393 PVGTSVSHSDRANS
+1393 
-1407 TESVRNTPSTDTMPA
+1407 SVRNTPSTDTMPA
-1422 SSSQTCCAD
+1422 ASAAAGAELS
-1431 HQEPES
+1431 EPE
-1437 ATGSYL
+1437 G
-1443 PSTQEEETSQS
+1443 PFVPPEEEPQGP
-1454 LPTAHVRPSHPLKSF
+1454 PTAHVRPSHPLKSF

-1474 PPTGATYDPALP
+1474 PAGGPFDPALP
-1486 STPLLSQQASSHP
+1486 STPLLTQQAPGHP
-1499 VHSVKTASIGTLGR
+1499 VHAVKTASIGTLGR
-1513 TRPPMPVVV
+1513 SRPPMPVVV

-1534 LEDSESNYEPD
+1534 LEDSESSYEPD

>member
-1 MCVCVC
+1 
-7 VRREGKRSPAQSP
+7 
-20 ALGPARH
+20 
-27 GVNRRTTP
+27 
-35 PPPPPLPPFYSWG
+35 
-48 ALEGGPVTE
+48 
-57 SSEEEL
+57 
-63 PQPPP
+63 
-68 PPPPPPLRREPP
+68 
-80 PPPSPLLAALGAS
+80 
-93 GGAMAARGA
+93 MAPGRA
-102 PRRLLLGSFWV
+102 RRLLGSLCI
-113 AFLLGQRPES
+113 ALLLGQP
-123 SVAAAAAARSSSS
+123 APAAARSGSHGLAES
-136 PQQQNLPPAGPT
+136 L

-154 FYFTVEPVDTLSV
+154 FYFLVEPMDVLSV
-167 RASSVILNCSAYCES
+167 RGAAVIMNCSAYCETA
-182 SPKIEWKKDGTF
+182 PKIEWKKDGTF

-218 SKHNKPDEGHYQCVA
+218 SKHNKPDEGYYQCVA

-256 ISQPESASVY
+256 TSQPEPSSVSK
-266 RGNSI
+266 GNSA

-277 NADLAPFVRWELD
+277 NVDLAPFVRWEQD
-290 HEPLFLDDRVF
+290 RQPVFLDDRVF

-311 NATDEDGGTYCCIIE
+311 NATDEDRGLYRCVIESGGT
-326 IGGSPKYSDEA
+326 PKYSDEA
-337 EIKVLP
+337 ELKILP
-343 ESEVA
+343 DPEEAQSLMFV
-348 SNQVFLRQPSSLT
+348 RQPSSLT
-361 KITGQNAVLPCV
+361 RVTGQSAVFPCV
-373 ATGIPIPVIRWTR
+373 AVGFPAPYIRWTR
-386 NEEELVTES
+386 NEEELIADS
-395 SKNYLLLAGGTLKI
+395 SERFLLLAGGSLEI
-409 NDITEDDA
+409 RDVMEEDA
-417 GTYTCIAENGNE
+417 GTYTCIAGSGNE
-429 TIEAQADLIVQAPPE
+429 TIEAQAELTVQVPPE
-444 FLKQP
+444 FLKRP
-449 SNIYAHE
+449 ANIYAHE

-464 DVTGKPTPTVKWVKN
+464 EVIGKPTPTVKWVKN
-479 GDVVIPSDYF
+479 GDMVIPSDYF
-489 KIVNEH
+489 KIVKEH
-495 DLQVLGL
+495 NLQVLGL
-502 VKSDEGFYQCIADN
+502 VKSDEGFYQCIAEN
-516 DVGNIQSGAQLII
+516 DVGNAQAGAQLII
-529 LDHDVAIPTLP
+529 LDLDVAIPTLP
-540 PTSLTSATT
+540 PTSLTSATN
-549 DHLAPATSGPLPSAP
+549 DHLAPATTGPLPSAP
-564 RDVVASLVSTRFIK
+564 RDVVATLVSTRFIR
-578 LTWRTPASDP
+578 LTWRTPVSDP
-588 HGDNLTYSVFYTR
+588 QGDNLTYSIFYTK
-601 ETVNRERVE
+601 EGINRERVE
-610 NTSHPGEMQVTIQNL
+610 NTSRPGETQVTIQNL
-625 MPESVYVFRVVAQN
+625 MPETVYVFRVVAQN
-639 KHGPGESSLPLKVAT
+639 KHGPGESSVPLKVAT

-667 RAYANSPTSITIS
+667 RAYASSPTSVSVT
-680 WATPLSGN
+680 WETPLSGN

-701 GADNEQDIDVGGLS
+701 GQDTEQDVDVAGLS
-715 YTISGLKKY
+715 YTINGLKKY

-756 AAPQNLTLEVQNSKS
+756 APPQNLTLEVRNSKS
-771 IMMHWQPP
+771 IMLHWQPP
-779 PAGTHNGQ
+779 PAETQSGQ
-787 ITGYKIRYRKVTR
+787 ITGYKIRYRKVSR
-800 KSDVTDIVGTQL
+800 KSDVTESIGGTQL
-812 SQLIEGLE
+812 FQLIEGLE

-835 GTGLPTDWV
+835 GTGPATDWV

-852 LDESRVPEVPS
+852 LDETRVPEVPS

-918 LDPSSHYVITLKAYN
+918 LDPSSHYVITLKAFN

-946 TRAYTDTSEVDLF
+946 TRPHSDTSEVDLF
-959 VVNAPYT
+959 VINAPYT

-1004 VSDARYYTV
+1004 ITDARYYTV

-1023 KYKTANTTTLSFLVT
+1023 KYKTANATTLSYLVT

-1092 IIVNWQPPSEA
+1092 IIINWQPPSEA

-1141 LTLDTAYYF
+1141 LTLDTPYYF

-1161 PMSEAVQFRTPKAL
+1161 PMSEAVQFRTPKAESSDKMPNDQAS
-1175 GSAGKGNRPVD
+1175 GSAGKGSRPVD
-1186 VGPDYKTPMSGS
+1186 IGPDYKPPLGGS
-1198 NSPHGSPSPLEY
+1198 NSPHGSPTSPLDS

-1223 TIVVVV
+1223 TIVIVV

-1379 SPTCSYLHHQANPW
+1379 SPTRSYLHHQVSPW
-1393 PVGTSVSHSDRANS
+1393 PIGTSMSHSDRANS

-1422 SSSQTCCAD
+1422 SSAQACAD
-1431 HQEPES
+1431 HQDPES

-1443 PSTQEEETSQS
+1443 ANAQEEDSAQN

-1474 PPTGATYDPALP
+1474 PPAGASYDPALP
-1486 STPLLSQQASSHP
+1486 STPLLTQQAPNHP

-1522 PSAPEVQETTRM
+1522 PSAPDVQETTRM

>member
-1 MCVCVC
+1 
-7 VRREGKRSPAQSP
+7 
-20 ALGPARH
+20 
-27 GVNRRTTP
+27 
-35 PPPPPLPPFYSWG
+35 
-48 ALEGGPVTE
+48 
-57 SSEEEL
+57 
-63 PQPPP
+63 
-68 PPPPPPLRREPP
+68 
-80 PPPSPLLAALGAS
+80 
-93 GGAMAARGA
+93 MAAR
-102 PRRLLLGSFWV
+102 RRWLLFLGSFWV
-113 AFLLGQRPES
+113 AFLLEPS
-123 SVAAAAAARSSSS
+123 ASASASRSSSPSS
-136 PQQQNLPPAGPT
+136 PQQPAGPS
-148 VRTFTP
+148 VKTFTP
-154 FYFTVEPVDTLSV
+154 FYFMVEPMDTLSV
-167 RASSVILNCSAYCES
+167 RASSVLLNCSAYCES

-194 LNLVSDDRRQLLPDG
+194 LNLGSDDRRQLLPDG

-218 SKHNKPDEGHYQCVA
+218 SKHNKPDEGYYQCVA

-241 VSRTAKLTVAGLPRF
+241 VSRTAKLTVAGMPRF
-256 ISQPESASVY
+256 IAQPESASVY

-290 HEPLFLDDRVF
+290 REPVFLDDRVF

-337 EIKVLP
+337 VIKVLP
-343 ESEVA
+343 ESEIV
-348 SNQVFLRQPSSLT
+348 SDLVFLKQPSSLT
-361 KITGQNAVLPCV
+361 KVTGQSAILPCV
-373 ATGIPIPVIRWTR
+373 ATGTPIPIIKWTR
-386 NEEELVTES
+386 NEKELVAES
-395 SKNYLLLAGGTLKI
+395 SPKFLLLAGGTLKI
-409 NDITEDDA
+409 NDITEDDTGA
-417 GTYTCIAENGNE
+417 YTCIAYNGNE
-429 TIEAQADLIVQAPPE
+429 TIEIQAELTVQAPPE

-464 DVTGKPTPTVKWVKN
+464 DVTGKPAPTVKWVKN

-495 DLQVLGL
+495 NLQVLGL
-502 VKSDEGFYQCIADN
+502 VKSDEGFYQCIAEN
-516 DVGNIQSGAQLII
+516 DVGNIQAGAQLII

-549 DHLAPATSGPLPSAP
+549 DHLAPATTGPLPSAP

-578 LTWRTPASDP
+578 LTWRAPASDP
-588 HGDNLTYSVFYTR
+588 HGDNLTYSVFYTK
-601 ETVNRERVE
+601 EAINRERIE

-625 MPESVYVFRVVAQN
+625 MPETVYVFRVIAQN
-639 KHGPGESSLPLKVAT
+639 RHGAGESSVPLKVAT

-667 RAYANSPTSITIS
+667 RAYANSPTSVTVS
-680 WATPLSGN
+680 WETPLSGN

-701 GADNEQDIDVGGLS
+701 GTDSEQDIDIGGLS
-715 YTISGLKKY
+715 YTITGLKKY

-742 TQDVVVRTLSDVPS
+742 TQDVVIRTLSDVPS

-771 IMMHWQPP
+771 ILMHWQPP

-800 KSDVTDIVGTQL
+800 KSDVTESIVGTQL

-835 GTGLPTDWV
+835 GTGTSTDWI

-852 LDESRVPEVPS
+852 LDESIVPEVPS

-984 LSHDTIRITWADN
+984 LSHDTIRLTWADN

-1023 KYKTANTTTLSFLVT
+1023 KYKIANTTTLSFLVT

-1161 PMSEAVQFRTPKAL
+1161 PMSEAVQFRTPKAETSDKMSNDQAL
-1175 GSAGKGNRPVD
+1175 GSAGKGSRLPD
-1186 VGPDYKTPMSGS
+1186 GGTDYKPPMSGS

-1289 NPIMTDTPIP
+1289 NPVMTDTPIP

-1348 FDSQPPQPVISA
+1348 FDSQPPQQSI
-1360 HPIHSLDNPHH
+1360 
-1371 HFHSGSLA
+1371 
-1379 SPTCSYLHHQANPW
+1379 
-1393 PVGTSVSHSDRANS
+1393 
-1407 TESVRNTPSTDTMPA
+1407 RNTPSTDTMPA
-1422 SSSQTCCAD
+1422 SSSQTCCAE
-1431 HQEPES
+1431 HPEPES
-1437 ATGSYL
+1437 AAGPYL
-1443 PSTQEEETSQS
+1443 SGTQEEESGPN

-1474 PPTGATYDPALP
+1474 PPSGATYDPALP

-1534 LEDSESNYEPD
+1534 LEDTESNYEPD

>member
-1 MCVCVC
+1 
-7 VRREGKRSPAQSP
+7 
-20 ALGPARH
+20 
-27 GVNRRTTP
+27 
-35 PPPPPLPPFYSWG
+35 
-48 ALEGGPVTE
+48 
-57 SSEEEL
+57 
-63 PQPPP
+63 
-68 PPPPPPLRREPP
+68 
-80 PPPSPLLAALGAS
+80 
-93 GGAMAARGA
+93 MAAEPGA
-102 PRRLLLGSFWV
+102 RRLLNISSFWLCCLL
-113 AFLLGQRPES
+113 LLGRRQPG
-123 SVAAAAAARSSSS
+123 AAAARSGS
-136 PQQQNLPPAGPT
+136 PPQSPGASI
-148 VRTFTP
+148 RTFTP
-154 FYFTVEPVDTLSV
+154 FYFLVEPVDTLSI
-167 RASSVILNCSAYCES
+167 RGSSVILNCSAYSEP

-209 SLLINSVVH
+209 SLFISNVVH
-218 SKHNKPDEGHYQCVA
+218 SKHNKLDEGYYQCVA

-256 ISQPESASVY
+256 VSQPEPSSAY
-266 RGNSI
+266 AGNSAI
-271 VLNCEV
+271 LNCDV
-277 NADLAPFVRWELD
+277 NADLVPFVRWEQNRQPIL
-290 HEPLFLDDRVF
+290 LDDRVI
-301 KLPSGALIIS
+301 KLSSGTLVIS
-311 NATDEDGGTYCCIIE
+311 NVTEGDEGLYRCIVESGGP
-326 IGGSPKYSDEA
+326 PKSSDEA
-337 EIKVLP
+337 ELKVLP
-343 ESEVA
+343 DPEVT
-348 SNQVFLRQPSSLT
+348 SNLMFLKQPSSLVRV
-361 KITGQNAVLPCV
+361 IGQSVVLPCV
-373 ATGIPIPVIRWTR
+373 ASGLPTPTVRWMK
-386 NEEELVTES
+386 NEETLDTES
-395 SKNYLLLAGGTLKI
+395 SERLVLLAGGSLGI
-409 NDITEDDA
+409 SDITEDDA
-417 GTYTCIAENGNE
+417 GTYFCIADNGNE
-429 TIEAQADLIVQAPPE
+429 TIEAQAELTVQAQPE

-449 SNIYAHE
+449 ANIYAHE

-464 DVTGKPTPTVKWVKN
+464 EVTGKPTPTVKWVKN
-479 GDVVIPSDYF
+479 GDMVIPSDYF
-489 KIVNEH
+489 KIVKEH
-495 DLQVLGL
+495 NLQVLGL
-502 VKSDEGFYQCIADN
+502 VKSDEGFYQCIAEN
-516 DVGNIQSGAQLII
+516 DVGNVQAGAQLII
-529 LDHDVAIPTLP
+529 LEHDVAIPTLP

-549 DHLAPATSGPLPSAP
+549 DHLAPATTGPLPSAP

-588 HGDNLTYSVFYTR
+588 HGDNLTYSVFYTK
-601 ETVNRERVE
+601 EGIARERVE
-610 NTSHPGEMQVTIQNL
+610 NTSRPGEMQVTVQNL
-625 MPESVYVFRVVAQN
+625 MPATVYIFRVTAQN
-639 KHGPGESSLPLKVAT
+639 KHGSGESSAPLRVET

-667 RAYANSPTSITIS
+667 RAYTSSPTSITVT
-680 WATPLSGN
+680 WETPLSGN

-701 GADNEQDIDVGGLS
+701 GTDKEQDVDVASLS
-715 YTISGLKKY
+715 YTINGLKKY

-742 TQDVVVRTLSDVPS
+742 TQDVAVRTLSDVPG
-756 AAPQNLTLEVQNSKS
+756 AAPQNLSLEVRNSKS
-771 IMMHWQPP
+771 VMIHWQPP
-779 PAGTHNGQ
+779 PPATQNGQ
-787 ITGYKIRYRKVTR
+787 ITGYKIRYRKASR
-800 KSDVTDIVGTQL
+800 KSDVTETLVTGTQL
-812 SQLIEGLE
+812 SQLIEGLD
-820 RGTEYSFRVAALTVN
+820 RGTEYNFRVAALTIN
-835 GTGLPTDWV
+835 GTGPATDWL

-852 LDESRVPEVPS
+852 LDETRVPEVPS

-890 YAIGYGVGSPHAQ
+890 YAIGYGIGSPHAQ

-918 LDPSSHYVITLKAYN
+918 LDPSSHYVITLKAFN

-946 TRAYTDTSEVDLF
+946 TRPHTDTSEVDLF
-959 VVNAPYT
+959 VINAPYT
-966 PVPDPSPMMPPV
+966 PVPDPTPMMPPV

-997 SLPKNQK
+997 SLPKHQK
-1004 VSDARYYTV
+1004 ITDSRYYTV

-1023 KYKTANTTTLSFLVT
+1023 KYKNANATTLNYLVT

-1141 LTLDTAYYF
+1141 LTLDTPYYF

-1161 PMSEAVQFRTPKAL
+1161 PMSEAVQFRTPKAS
-1175 GSAGKGNRPVD
+1175 GSAGKGSRLPD
-1186 VGPDYKTPMSGS
+1186 LGSDYKPPMSGS
-1198 NSPHGSPSPLEY
+1198 NSPHGSPTSPLDSSI
-1210 NMLLVIIVSVGVI
+1210 LLVIIVSVGVI

-1229 IVAVFCTRRTTS
+1229 IIAVFCTRRTTS

-1259 KGNSKDVKPPDL
+1259 KGNSKDVNPPDL

-1348 FDSQPPQPVISA
+1348 FDSQPPQ
-1360 HPIHSLDNPHH
+1360 
-1371 HFHSGSLA
+1371 
-1379 SPTCSYLHHQANPW
+1379 Q
-1393 PVGTSVSHSDRANS
+1393 
-1407 TESVRNTPSTDTMPA
+1407 SVRNTPSTDTMPA
-1422 SSSQTCCAD
+1422 SSSQTCCTD
-1431 HQEPES
+1431 HQDPEG
-1437 ATGSYL
+1437 ATSSSYL
-1443 PSTQEEETSQS
+1443 ASSQEEDSGQS

-1469 AVPAV
+1469 AVPAI
-1474 PPTGATYDPALP
+1474 PPPGPPTYDPALP
-1486 STPLLSQQASSHP
+1486 STPLLSQQALNHH
-1499 VHSVKTASIGTLGR
+1499 VHAVKTASIGTLGR
-1513 TRPPMPVVV
+1513 SRPPMPVVV

-1534 LEDSESNYEPD
+1534 LEDSESSYEPD

>member
-1 MCVCVC
+1 MV
-7 VRREGKRSPAQSP
+7 A
-20 ALGPARH
+20 
-27 GVNRRTTP
+27 
-35 PPPPPLPPFYSWG
+35 
-48 ALEGGPVTE
+48 
-57 SSEEEL
+57 
-63 PQPPP
+63 
-68 PPPPPPLRREPP
+68 LRRMMGCPKTREVVEKECENQERAV
-80 PPPSPLLAALGAS
+80 SRSQERRVIFCWQIKYGERWRISSACSHLRQLSVEFGSRMKGAS
-93 GGAMAARGA
+93 
-102 PRRLLLGSFWV
+102 F
-113 AFLLGQRPES
+113 
-123 SVAAAAAARSSSS
+123 
-136 PQQQNLPPAGPT
+136 
-148 VRTFTP
+148 RTFTP
-154 FYFTVEPVDTLSV
+154 FYFLVEPMDTLSI
-167 RASSVILNCSAYCES
+167 RGSSVTLNCSAYSEP

-194 LNLVSDDRRQLLPDG
+194 LNLVSDDRRQLLADG
-209 SLLINSVVH
+209 SLFISSVLH
-218 SKHNKPDEGHYQCVA
+218 SKHNKPDEGYYQCVA
-233 TVESLGTI
+233 TVDSLGTI

-256 ISQPESASVY
+256 TSQPEPSSVY
-266 RGNSI
+266 AGNNAI
-271 VLNCEV
+271 LNCEV
-277 NADLAPFVRWELD
+277 NADLVPFVRWEQNKQ
-290 HEPLFLDDRVF
+290 PLLLDDRVV
-301 KLPSGALIIS
+301 KLPSGTLVIS
-311 NATDEDGGTYCCIIE
+311 NVTEGDGGLYRCIVE
-326 IGGSPKYSDEA
+326 SGGPPKYSDEA
-337 EIKVLP
+337 ELKVLSDP
-343 ESEVA
+343 EETPNLA
-348 SNQVFLRQPSSLT
+348 FLKQPSSLVRVM
-361 KITGQNAVLPCV
+361 GQNAVLPCV
-373 ATGIPIPVIRWTR
+373 ASGFPAPAIRWLK
-386 NEEELVTES
+386 NEEVLDTES
-395 SKNYLLLAGGTLKI
+395 SERLVLLAGGSLEI
-409 NDITEDDA
+409 SGVTEDDA
-417 GTYTCIAENGNE
+417 GTYLCIADNGND
-429 TIEAQADLIVQAPPE
+429 TIEAQAELTVQAQPE
-444 FLKQP
+444 FLKRP
-449 SNIYAHE
+449 ASIYAHE
-456 SMDIVFEC
+456 SMDIIFEC
-464 DVTGKPTPTVKWVKN
+464 EVTGKPTPTVKWVKN
-479 GDVVIPSDYF
+479 GDMVIPSDYF
-489 KIVNEH
+489 KIVKEH
-495 DLQVLGL
+495 NLQVLGL
-502 VKSDEGFYQCIADN
+502 VKSDEGFYQCIAEN
-516 DVGNIQSGAQLII
+516 DVGNVQAGAQLII
-529 LDHDVAIPTLP
+529 LEHDVAIPTLP

-549 DHLAPATSGPLPSAP
+549 DHLAPATTGPLPSAP

-588 HGDNLTYSVFYTR
+588 HGDNLTYSVFYTK
-601 ETVNRERVE
+601 EGIARERIE
-610 NTSHPGEMQVTIQNL
+610 NTSRPGEMQVTIQNL
-625 MPESVYVFRVVAQN
+625 MPATVYIFKVSAHN
-639 KHGPGESSLPLKVAT
+639 KHGLGESSAPLRVET

-667 RAYANSPTSITIS
+667 RAYAASPTSISIT
-680 WATPLSGN
+680 WETPLSGN

-701 GADNEQDIDVGGLS
+701 GTDKEQDVDVSSHS
-715 YTISGLKKY
+715 YTINGLKKY

-742 TQDVVVRTLSDVPS
+742 TQDVAVRTLSDVPS
-756 AAPQNLTLEVQNSKS
+756 AAPQNVSLEVRNSKS
-771 IMMHWQPP
+771 IMIYWQPP
-779 PAGTHNGQ
+779 SPATQNGQ
-787 ITGYKIRYRKVTR
+787 ITGYKIRHRKASR
-800 KSDVTDIVGTQL
+800 KSDVTETLVTGTQL
-812 SQLIEGLE
+812 SQLIEGLD
-820 RGTEYSFRVAALTVN
+820 RGTEYNFRVAALTVN
-835 GTGLPTDWV
+835 GTGPATDWL

-852 LDESRVPEVPS
+852 LDETRVPEVPS

-890 YAIGYGVGSPHAQ
+890 YAIGYGIGSPHAQ

-918 LDPSSHYVITLKAYN
+918 LDPSSHYVITLKAFN

-946 TRAYTDTSEVDLF
+946 TRPHTDASEVDLF
-959 VVNAPYT
+959 VINAPYT
-966 PVPDPSPMMPPV
+966 PVPDPTPMMPPV

-997 SLPKNQK
+997 SLPKHQK
-1004 VSDARYYTV
+1004 ITDSRYYTV

-1023 KYKTANTTTLSFLVT
+1023 KYKNANATTLSYLVT

-1141 LTLDTAYYF
+1141 LTLDTPYYF

-1161 PMSEAVQFRTPKAL
+1161 PMSEAVQFRTPKADSSDKMPNDQAL
-1175 GSAGKGNRPVD
+1175 GSAGKGSRLPD
-1186 VGPDYKTPMSGS
+1186 LGSDYKPPMSGS
-1198 NSPHGSPSPLEY
+1198 NSPHGSPTSLDSS
-1210 NMLLVIIVSVGVI
+1210 MLLVIIVSVGVI

-1229 IVAVFCTRRTTS
+1229 IIAVFCTRRTTS

-1313 SNIHQ
+1313 GNIHQ

-1348 FDSQPPQPVISA
+1348 FDSQPPQ
-1360 HPIHSLDNPHH
+1360 
-1371 HFHSGSLA
+1371 
-1379 SPTCSYLHHQANPW
+1379 Q
-1393 PVGTSVSHSDRANS
+1393 
-1407 TESVRNTPSTDTMPA
+1407 SVRNTPSTDTMPA
-1422 SSSQTCCAD
+1422 SSSQTCCTD
-1431 HQEPES
+1431 HQDPEG
-1437 ATGSYL
+1437 ATSSSYL
-1443 PSTQEEETSQS
+1443 ASSQEEDSGQS

-1474 PPTGATYDPALP
+1474 PPPGPPTYDPALP
-1486 STPLLSQQASSHP
+1486 STPLLSQQALNHHI
-1499 VHSVKTASIGTLGR
+1499 HSVKTASIGTLGR
-1513 TRPPMPVVV
+1513 SRPPMPVVV

-1534 LEDSESNYEPD
+1534 LEDSESSYEPD

>member
-1 MCVCVC
+1 MGSLVCCSVC
-7 VRREGKRSPAQSP
+7 LHDGWSYWK
-20 ALGPARH
+20 
-27 GVNRRTTP
+27 
-35 PPPPPLPPFYSWG
+35 
-48 ALEGGPVTE
+48 E
-57 SSEEEL
+57 SL
-63 PQPPP
+63 
-68 PPPPPPLRREPP
+68 
-80 PPPSPLLAALGAS
+80 
-93 GGAMAARGA
+93 
-102 PRRLLLGSFWV
+102 
-113 AFLLGQRPES
+113 
-123 SVAAAAAARSSSS
+123 
-136 PQQQNLPPAGPT
+136 

-154 FYFTVEPVDTLSV
+154 FYFLVEPMDVLSV
-167 RASSVILNCSAYCES
+167 RGAAVIMNCSAYCETA
-182 SPKIEWKKDGTF
+182 PKIEWKKDGTF

-218 SKHNKPDEGHYQCVA
+218 SKHNKPDEGYYQCVA

-256 ISQPESASVY
+256 TSQPEPSSVSK
-266 RGNSI
+266 GNSA

-277 NADLAPFVRWELD
+277 NVDLAPFVRWEQD
-290 HEPLFLDDRVF
+290 RQPVFLDDRVF

-311 NATDEDGGTYCCIIE
+311 NATDEDRGLYRCVIESGGT
-326 IGGSPKYSDEA
+326 PKYSDEA
-337 EIKVLP
+337 ELKILP
-343 ESEVA
+343 DPEEAQSLMFV
-348 SNQVFLRQPSSLT
+348 RQPSSLT
-361 KITGQNAVLPCV
+361 RVTGQSAVFPCV
-373 ATGIPIPVIRWTR
+373 AVGFPAPYIRWTR
-386 NEEELVTES
+386 NEEELIADS
-395 SKNYLLLAGGTLKI
+395 SERFLLLAGGSLEI
-409 NDITEDDA
+409 RDVMEEDA
-417 GTYTCIAENGNE
+417 GTYTCIAGSGNE
-429 TIEAQADLIVQAPPE
+429 TIEAQAELTVQVPPE
-444 FLKQP
+444 FLKRP
-449 SNIYAHE
+449 ANIYAHE

-464 DVTGKPTPTVKWVKN
+464 EVIGKPTPTVKWVKN
-479 GDVVIPSDYF
+479 GDMVIPSDYF
-489 KIVNEH
+489 KIVKEH
-495 DLQVLGL
+495 NLQVLGL
-502 VKSDEGFYQCIADN
+502 VKSDEGFYQCIAEN
-516 DVGNIQSGAQLII
+516 DVGNAQAGAQLII
-529 LDHDVAIPTLP
+529 LDLDVAIPTLP
-540 PTSLTSATT
+540 PTSLTSATN
-549 DHLAPATSGPLPSAP
+549 DHLAPATTGPLPSAP
-564 RDVVASLVSTRFIK
+564 RDVVATLVSTRFIR
-578 LTWRTPASDP
+578 LTWRTPVSDP
-588 HGDNLTYSVFYTR
+588 QGDNLTYSIFYTK
-601 ETVNRERVE
+601 EGINRERVE
-610 NTSHPGEMQVTIQNL
+610 NTSRPGETQVTIQNL
-625 MPESVYVFRVVAQN
+625 MPETVYVFRVVAQN
-639 KHGPGESSLPLKVAT
+639 KHGPGESSVPLKVAT

-667 RAYANSPTSITIS
+667 RAYASSPTSVSVT
-680 WATPLSGN
+680 WETPLSGN

-701 GADNEQDIDVGGLS
+701 GQDTEQDVDVAGLS
-715 YTISGLKKY
+715 YTINGLKKY

-756 AAPQNLTLEVQNSKS
+756 APPQNLTLEVRNSKS
-771 IMMHWQPP
+771 IMLHWQPP
-779 PAGTHNGQ
+779 PAETQSGQ
-787 ITGYKIRYRKVTR
+787 ITGYKIRYRKVSR
-800 KSDVTDIVGTQL
+800 KSDVTESIGGTQL
-812 SQLIEGLE
+812 FQLIEGLE

-835 GTGLPTDWV
+835 GTGPATDWV

-852 LDESRVPEVPS
+852 LDETRVPEVPS

-918 LDPSSHYVITLKAYN
+918 LDPSSHYVITLKAFN

-946 TRAYTDTSEVDLF
+946 TRPHSDTSEVDLF
-959 VVNAPYT
+959 VINAPYT

-1004 VSDARYYTV
+1004 ITDARYYTV

-1023 KYKTANTTTLSFLVT
+1023 KYKTANATTLSYLVT

-1092 IIVNWQPPSEA
+1092 IIINWQPPSEA

-1141 LTLDTAYYF
+1141 LTLDTPYYF

-1161 PMSEAVQFRTPKAL
+1161 PMSEAVQFRTPKAESSDKMPNDQAS
-1175 GSAGKGNRPVD
+1175 GSAGKGSRPVD
-1186 VGPDYKTPMSGS
+1186 IGPDYKPPLGGS
-1198 NSPHGSPSPLEY
+1198 NSPHGSPTSPLDS

-1223 TIVVVV
+1223 TIVIVV

-1379 SPTCSYLHHQANPW
+1379 SPTRSYLHHQVSPW
-1393 PVGTSVSHSDRANS
+1393 PIGTSMSHSDRANS

-1422 SSSQTCCAD
+1422 SSAQACAD
-1431 HQEPES
+1431 HQDPES

-1443 PSTQEEETSQS
+1443 ANAQEEDSAQN

-1474 PPTGATYDPALP
+1474 PPAGASYDPALP
-1486 STPLLSQQASSHP
+1486 STPLLTQQAPNHP

-1522 PSAPEVQETTRM
+1522 PSAPDVQETTRM

>member
-1 MCVCVC
+1 MAA
-7 VRREGKRSPAQSP
+7 RRARRLLGSLCI
-20 ALGPARH
+20 ALLFA
-27 GVNRRTTP
+27 
-35 PPPPPLPPFYSWG
+35 
-48 ALEGGPVTE
+48 
-57 SSEEEL
+57 
-63 PQPPP
+63 QPPP
-68 PPPPPPLRREPP
+68 
-80 PPPSPLLAALGAS
+80 S
-93 GGAMAARGA
+93 G
-102 PRRLLLGSFWV
+102 
-113 AFLLGQRPES
+113 
-123 SVAAAAAARSSSS
+123 AAARSGSRSLLTES
-136 PQQQNLPPAGPT
+136 L

-154 FYFTVEPVDTLSV
+154 FYFAVEPRDVLAV
-167 RASSVILNCSAYCES
+167 RGAAVTMNCSAHCES
-182 SPKIEWKKDGTF
+182 PPRIEWRKDGA
-194 LNLVSDDRRQLLPDG
+194 LLSLESDERRQLLPDG
-209 SLLINSVVH
+209 SLLINAVVH
-218 SKHNKPDEGHYQCVA
+218 SKHNKPDEGYYQCVA
-233 TVESLGTI
+233 TVDSLGTI
-241 VSRTAKLTVAGLPRF
+241 VSRTAKLTVAGVPRF
-256 ISQPESASVY
+256 LSQPEAAAVRRGGSA
-266 RGNSI
+266 
-271 VLNCEV
+271 VLGCEV
-277 NADLAPFVRWELD
+277 AAELAPLLRWERDRQPLAP
-290 HEPLFLDDRVF
+290 EPRLLQ
-301 KLPSGALIIS
+301 LPGGALLLS
-311 NATDEDGGTYCCIIE
+311 NASLADAGLYRCALDAGGA
-326 IGGSPKYSDEA
+326 PKYSEEA
-337 EIKVLP
+337 ELTVLP
-343 ESEVA
+343 DAEEPQGLA
-348 SNQVFLRQPSSLT
+348 LLRPPSSLSRLP
-361 KITGQNAVLPCV
+361 GQSALFPCL
-373 ATGIPIPVIRWTR
+373 AAGSPAPHIRWTH
-386 NEEELVTES
+386 NHEELPS
-395 SKNYLLLAGGTLKI
+395 HGSGRFQLLPGGTLQI
-409 NDITEDDA
+409 QDVAEADA
-417 GTYTCIAENGNE
+417 GTFTCIAESGND
-429 TIEAQADLIVQAPPE
+429 TLEAQAELTVQVPPR
-444 FLKQP
+444 FLRRP
-449 SNIYAHE
+449 VNIYAHE

-464 DVTGKPTPTVKWVKN
+464 EVAGKPAPTVRWLKN

-489 KIVNEH
+489 RIVKEH
-495 DLQVLGL
+495 NLQVLGL
-502 VKSDEGFYQCIADN
+502 VKSDEGFYQCIAEN
-516 DVGNIQSGAQLII
+516 DVGNAQAGAQLII
-529 LDHDVAIPTLP
+529 LD
-540 PTSLTSATT
+540 
-549 DHLAPATSGPLPSAP
+549 LAPATAGPLPSAP
-564 RDVVASLVSTRFIK
+564 RDVVATLVSTRFIR
-578 LTWRTPASDP
+578 LTWRPPASDP
-588 HGDNLTYSVFYTR
+588 QGDNLTYCIFYTK
-601 ETVNRERVE
+601 EGINRERVE
-610 NTSHPGEMQVTIQNL
+610 NTSRAGETQVMIQNL
-625 MPESVYVFRVVAQN
+625 MPETVYVFRVVAQN
-639 KHGPGESSLPLKVAT
+639 RHGPGESSAPLKVAT

-667 RAYANSPTSITIS
+667 RAFSSSPTSITVT
-680 WATPLSGN
+680 WETPLSGN
-688 GEIQNYKLYYMEK
+688 GDIQNYKLYYMEK
-701 GADNEQDIDVGGLS
+701 GQHTEQDVDVGGLS
-715 YTISGLKKY
+715 HTVTGLKKF

-742 TQDVVVRTLSDVPS
+742 THDVAARTLSDVPS
-756 AAPQNLTLEVQNSKS
+756 APPQNLTLEVRNSKS
-771 IMMHWQPP
+771 ILLQWQPP
-779 PAGTHNGQ
+779 PAGTQSGQ
-787 ITGYKIRYRKVTR
+787 ITGYKIRYRKVSR
-800 KSDVTDIVGTQL
+800 KSDVTESVGGTQL

-820 RGTEYSFRVAALTVN
+820 RGTEYSFRVAAMTVN
-835 GTGLPTDWV
+835 GTGPATDWV

-877 WTPPENQNIVVRG
+877 WTPPENQDVVVRG
-890 YAIGYGVGSPHAQ
+890 YAIGYGIGSPHAQ

-918 LDPSSHYVITLKAYN
+918 LDPSSHYVITLKAFN

-946 TRAYTDTSEVDLF
+946 TRPHS
-959 VVNAPYT
+959 
-966 PVPDPSPMMPPV
+966 VPDPSPMMPPV

-1004 VSDARYYTV
+1004 ITDARFYTV

-1023 KYKTANTTTLSFLVT
+1023 KYKTANATTLSYLVT

-1141 LTLDTAYYF
+1141 LTLDTPYFF

-1161 PMSEAVQFRTPKAL
+1161 PMSEAVQFRTPKAS
-1175 GSAGKGNRPVD
+1175 GSAGKGSRPMD
-1186 VGPDYKTPMSGS
+1186 LGPDYKPPLGGS
-1198 NSPHGSPSPLEY
+1198 NSPHGSPTSPLDS

-1223 TIVVVV
+1223 TIVIVV

-1360 HPIHSLDNPHH
+1360 HPIHSLDPPHH

-1379 SPTCSYLHHQANPW
+1379 SPTRSFLHHQLSPW
-1393 PVGTSVSHSDRANS
+1393 PLGSAMSHSDRADS

-1422 SSSQTCCAD
+1422 AAGTELP
-1431 HQEPES
+1431 EPE
-1437 ATGSYL
+1437 GPFL
-1443 PSTQEEETSQS
+1443 PAEEEPQGP
-1454 LPTAHVRPSHPLKSF
+1454 PTAHVRPSHPLKSF
-1469 AVPAV
+1469 AVPAL
-1474 PPTGATYDPALP
+1474 PAGGPFDPALP
-1486 STPLLSQQASSHP
+1486 STPLLTQQAGSHALQA
-1499 VHSVKTASIGTLGR
+1499 VKTASIGTLGR
-1513 TRPPMPVVV
+1513 SRPPVPVVV
-1522 PSAPEVQETTRM
+1522 PSAPELQESARM
-1534 LEDSESNYEPD
+1534 LEDSESSYEPD

>member
-1 MCVCVC
+1 
-7 VRREGKRSPAQSP
+7 
-20 ALGPARH
+20 
-27 GVNRRTTP
+27 
-35 PPPPPLPPFYSWG
+35 
-48 ALEGGPVTE
+48 
-57 SSEEEL
+57 
-63 PQPPP
+63 
-68 PPPPPPLRREPP
+68 
-80 PPPSPLLAALGAS
+80 
-93 GGAMAARGA
+93 MAAEPGA
-102 PRRLLLGSFWV
+102 WRLLSTSFFWLCCLLLLGRRAPGV
-113 AFLLGQRPES
+113 
-123 SVAAAAAARSSSS
+123 AAARSGSPPQSSGS
-136 PQQQNLPPAGPT
+136 SI
-148 VRTFTP
+148 RTFTP
-154 FYFTVEPVDTLSV
+154 FYFLVEPVDTLSV
-167 RASSVILNCSAYCES
+167 RGSSVILNCSAHSEP
-182 SPKIEWKKDGTF
+182 SPKIEWKKDGTL

-209 SLLINSVVH
+209 SLFISSVVH
-218 SKHNKPDEGHYQCVA
+218 SKHNKPDEGYYQCVA

-256 ISQPESASVY
+256 ASQPEPSSVY
-266 RGNSI
+266 IGNSA

-277 NADLAPFVRWELD
+277 NADLVPFVRWEQNKQ
-290 HEPLFLDDRVF
+290 PLLLDDRVI
-301 KLPSGALIIS
+301 KLPSGMLVIS
-311 NATDEDGGTYCCIIE
+311 NATEGDGGLYRCMVE
-326 IGGSPKYSDEA
+326 SGGPPKYSEEA
-337 EIKVLP
+337 ELKVLP
-343 ESEVA
+343 DPGATS
-348 SNQVFLRQPSSLT
+348 SLVFLKQPSSLVRV
-361 KITGQNAVLPCV
+361 IGQSAVLPCV
-373 ATGIPIPVIRWTR
+373 ASGLPTPAIRWMK
-386 NEEELVTES
+386 NEETVDTES
-395 SKNYLLLAGGTLKI
+395 SGRLVLLAGGSLEI
-409 NDITEDDA
+409 NDVTEDDA
-417 GTYTCIAENGNE
+417 GTYFCIADNGNE
-429 TIEAQADLIVQAPPE
+429 TIEAHAELTVQAQPE

-449 SNIYAHE
+449 TNIYAHE

-464 DVTGKPTPTVKWVKN
+464 EVTGKPTPTVKWVKN
-479 GDVVIPSDYF
+479 GDMVIPSDYF
-489 KIVNEH
+489 KIVKEH
-495 DLQVLGL
+495 NLQVLGL
-502 VKSDEGFYQCIADN
+502 VKSDEGFYQCIAEN
-516 DVGNIQSGAQLII
+516 DVGNAQAGAQLII
-529 LDHDVAIPTLP
+529 LEHDVAIPTLP

-549 DHLAPATSGPLPSAP
+549 DHLAPATTGPLPSAP

-588 HGDNLTYSVFYTR
+588 HGDNLTYSVFYTK
-601 ETVNRERVE
+601 EGIARERVE
-610 NTSHPGEMQVTIQNL
+610 NTSRPGEMQVTIQNL
-625 MPESVYVFRVVAQN
+625 MPATVYIFRVMAQN
-639 KHGPGESSLPLKVAT
+639 KHGSGESSAPLRVET

-667 RAYANSPTSITIS
+667 RAHATSPTSITVT
-680 WATPLSGN
+680 WETPLSGN

-701 GADNEQDIDVGGLS
+701 GTDKEQDVDVS
-715 YTISGLKKY
+715 SHSHTINGLKKY

-742 TQDVVVRTLSDVPS
+742 TQDVAVRTFSDVPS
-756 AAPQNLTLEVQNSKS
+756 AAPQNLSLEVRNSKS
-771 IMMHWQPP
+771 IVIHWQPP
-779 PAGTHNGQ
+779 PPAAQNGQ
-787 ITGYKIRYRKVTR
+787 ITGYKVRYRKASR
-800 KSDVTDIVGTQL
+800 KSDVTETLVSGAQL
-812 SQLIEGLE
+812 SQLIEGLD
-820 RGTEYSFRVAALTVN
+820 RGTEYNFRVAALTVN
-835 GTGLPTDWV
+835 GTGPATDWL

-852 LDESRVPEVPS
+852 LDETRVPEVPS

-890 YAIGYGVGSPHAQ
+890 YAIGYGIGSPHAQ

-918 LDPSSHYVITLKAYN
+918 LDPSSHYVITLKAFN

-946 TRAYTDTSEVDLF
+946 TRPHTDTSEVDLF
-959 VVNAPYT
+959 VINAPYT
-966 PVPDPSPMMPPV
+966 PVPDPTPMMPPV

-997 SLPKNQK
+997 SLPKHQK
-1004 VSDARYYTV
+1004 ITDSRYYTV

-1023 KYKTANTTTLSFLVT
+1023 KYKNANATTLSYLVT

-1141 LTLDTAYYF
+1141 LTLDTPYYF

-1161 PMSEAVQFRTPKAL
+1161 PMSEAVQFRTPKAS
-1175 GSAGKGNRPVD
+1175 GSAGKGSRLPD
-1186 VGPDYKTPMSGS
+1186 LGSDYKPPMSGS
-1198 NSPHGSPSPLEY
+1198 NSPHGSPTSPLDS

-1229 IVAVFCTRRTTS
+1229 IIAVFCTRRTTS

-1318 RRNSYRGHE
+1318 RRNSYR
-1327 SEDSMSTLAGRR
+1327 
-1339 GMRPKMMMP
+1339 
-1348 FDSQPPQPVISA
+1348 
-1360 HPIHSLDNPHH
+1360 
-1371 HFHSGSLA
+1371 
-1379 SPTCSYLHHQANPW
+1379 
-1393 PVGTSVSHSDRANS
+1393 
-1407 TESVRNTPSTDTMPA
+1407 ESVRNTPSTDTMPA
-1422 SSSQTCCAD
+1422 SSSQTCCTD
-1431 HQEPES
+1431 HQDPEG
-1437 ATGSYL
+1437 ATSSSYL
-1443 PSTQEEETSQS
+1443 ASSQEEDSGQS

-1469 AVPAV
+1469 AVPAI
-1474 PPTGATYDPALP
+1474 PPPGPPTYDPALP
-1486 STPLLSQQASSHP
+1486 STPLLSQQALNH
-1499 VHSVKTASIGTLGR
+1499 HIHAVKTASIGTLGR
-1513 TRPPMPVVV
+1513 SRPPMPVVV

-1534 LEDSESNYEPD
+1534 LEDSESSYEPD

>member
-1 MCVCVC
+1 
-7 VRREGKRSPAQSP
+7 RPLTTTPNSP
-20 ALGPARH
+20 ALYPG
-27 GVNRRTTP
+27 
-35 PPPPPLPPFYSWG
+35 
-48 ALEGGPVTE
+48 
-57 SSEEEL
+57 
-63 PQPPP
+63 
-68 PPPPPPLRREPP
+68 
-80 PPPSPLLAALGAS
+80 
-93 GGAMAARGA
+93 
-102 PRRLLLGSFWV
+102 
-113 AFLLGQRPES
+113 
-123 SVAAAAAARSSSS
+123 
-136 PQQQNLPPAGPT
+136 
-148 VRTFTP
+148 
-154 FYFTVEPVDTLSV
+154 
-167 RASSVILNCSAYCES
+167 
-182 SPKIEWKKDGTF
+182 
-194 LNLVSDDRRQLLPDG
+194 
-209 SLLINSVVH
+209 
-218 SKHNKPDEGHYQCVA
+218 
-233 TVESLGTI
+233 
-241 VSRTAKLTVAGLPRF
+241 
-256 ISQPESASVY
+256 
-266 RGNSI
+266 
-271 VLNCEV
+271 
-277 NADLAPFVRWELD
+277 LAPG
-290 HEPLFLDDRVF
+290 HST
-301 KLPSGALIIS
+301 PSA
-311 NATDEDGGTYCCIIE
+311 
-326 IGGSPKYSDEA
+326 
-337 EIKVLP
+337 
-343 ESEVA
+343 
-348 SNQVFLRQPSSLT
+348 
-361 KITGQNAVLPCV
+361 
-373 ATGIPIPVIRWTR
+373 
-386 NEEELVTES
+386 
-395 SKNYLLLAGGTLKI
+395 AGGTLLV
-409 NDITEDDA
+409 A
-417 GTYTCIAENGNE
+417 GRVAGGSDGPPAGIS
-429 TIEAQADLIVQAPPE
+429 AD
-444 FLKQP
+444 
-449 SNIYAHE
+449 
-456 SMDIVFEC
+456 
-464 DVTGKPTPTVKWVKN
+464 
-479 GDVVIPSDYF
+479 
-489 KIVNEH
+489 
-495 DLQVLGL
+495 GL
-502 VKSDEGFYQCIADN
+502 
-516 DVGNIQSGAQLII
+516 
-529 LDHDVAIPTLP
+529 
-540 PTSLTSATT
+540 
-549 DHLAPATSGPLPSAP
+549 
-564 RDVVASLVSTRFIK
+564 LV
-578 LTWRTPASDP
+578 P
-588 HGDNLTYSVFYTR
+588 
-601 ETVNRERVE
+601 ERVE

-625 MPESVYVFRVVAQN
+625 MPETVYVFRVVAQN
-639 KHGPGESSLPLKVAT
+639 KHGPGESSVPLKVAT

-667 RAYANSPTSITIS
+667 RAYANSPTSITVT
-680 WATPLSGN
+680 WDTPLSGN

-701 GADNEQDIDVGGLS
+701 GTDKEQDVDVGGHS
-715 YTISGLKKY
+715 YTINGLKKY

-742 TQDVVVRTLSDVPS
+742 TQDVVVQTLSDVPS
-756 AAPQNLTLEVQNSKS
+756 AAPQNLSLEVRNSKS
-771 IMMHWQPP
+771 IMIHWQLP
-779 PAGTHNGQ
+779 PAGTHNGL
-787 ITGYKIRYRKVTR
+787 ITGYKIRYRKASR
-800 KSDVTDIVGTQL
+800 KSEVTESIGGTQL
-812 SQLIEGLE
+812 FQLIEGLE
-820 RGTEYSFRVAALTVN
+820 RGTEYSFRVAALTSN
-835 GTGLPTDWV
+835 GTGPATDWI

-852 LDESRVPEVPS
+852 LDETHVPEVPS

-890 YAIGYGVGSPHAQ
+890 YAIGYGIGSPHAQ

-918 LDPSSHYVITLKAYN
+918 LDPSSHYVITLKAFN

-946 TRAYTDTSEVDLF
+946 TRPHTDTSEVDLF
-959 VVNAPYT
+959 VINAPYT

-1004 VSDARYYTV
+1004 ITDARYYTV

-1023 KYKTANTTTLSFLVT
+1023 KYKTANTTTLSYLVT
-1038 GLKPN
+1038 SLKPN

-1141 LTLDTAYYF
+1141 LTLDTPYYF

-1161 PMSEAVQFRTPKAL
+1161 PMSEAVQFRTPK
-1175 GSAGKGNRPVD
+1175 GKVSCMKSNWEHQFC
-1186 VGPDYKTPMSGS
+1186 S
-1198 NSPHGSPSPLEY
+1198 NSPHGSPTSPLDS

-1223 TIVVVV
+1223 TIVIVV

-1371 HFHSGSLA
+1371 HFHSGSL
-1379 SPTCSYLHHQANPW
+1379 PHFYFPI
-1393 PVGTSVSHSDRANS
+1393 V
-1407 TESVRNTPSTDTMPA
+1407 ESVRNTPSTDTMPA

-1437 ATGSYL
+1437 ATASYL
-1443 PSTQEEETSQS
+1443 ANAQEEDSGQS

-1474 PPTGATYDPALP
+1474 PPTGSTYDPALP
-1486 STPLLSQQASSHP
+1486 STPLLTQQGERI
-1499 VHSVKTASIGTLGR
+1499 HSVKTASIGTLGR
-1513 TRPPMPVVV
+1513 TRPPMPVVA
-1522 PSAPEVQETTRM
+1522 PSAPDVQETTRM

>member
-1 MCVCVC
+1 MAAGCGA
-7 VRREGKRSPAQSP
+7 RRPRG
-20 ALGPARH
+20 
-27 GVNRRTTP
+27 
-35 PPPPPLPPFYSWG
+35 
-48 ALEGGPVTE
+48 
-57 SSEEEL
+57 
-63 PQPPP
+63 
-68 PPPPPPLRREPP
+68 
-80 PPPSPLLAALGAS
+80 PLLLLLLL
-93 GGAMAARGA
+93 
-102 PRRLLLGSFWV
+102 LLLG
-113 AFLLGQRPES
+113 RPAT
-123 SVAAAAAARSSSS
+123 AAGGGPAPQS
-136 PQQQNLPPAGPT
+136 PGAG
-148 VRTFTP
+148 VRMFTP
-154 FYFTVEPVDTLSV
+154 FHFLVEPEDTLSV
-167 RASSVILNCSAYCES
+167 RGSSVTLNCSAYSEPP
-182 SPKIEWKKDGTF
+182 PKIEWKKDGTF

-209 SLLINSVVH
+209 SLFISNVVH
-218 SKHNKPDEGHYQCVA
+218 SKHNKPDEGYYQCVA

-256 ISQPESASVY
+256 TSQPEPSSVY
-266 RGNSI
+266 AGNNA

-277 NADLAPFVRWELD
+277 NADLAPFVRWEQNRQ
-290 HEPLFLDDRVF
+290 PLLLDDRVV
-301 KLPSGALIIS
+301 KLPSGALVLS
-311 NATDEDGGTYCCIIE
+311 NVTEGDGGLYRCVIDS
-326 IGGSPKYSDEA
+326 GGPPKYSDEA
-337 EIKVLP
+337 ELKVLP
-343 ESEVA
+343 EPEVP
-348 SNQVFLRQPSSLT
+348 SDLVFLKQPSSLV
-361 KITGQNAVLPCV
+361 KAVGQSVVLPCV
-373 ATGIPIPVIRWTR
+373 ASGLPAPVIRWVK
-386 NEEELVTES
+386 NEETLDTDSSERLV
-395 SKNYLLLAGGTLKI
+395 LLAGGSLEI
-409 NDITEDDA
+409 SAVTENDA
-417 GTYTCIAENGNE
+417 GTYSCVADSGNE
-429 TIEAQADLIVQAPPE
+429 TIEAQAELTVQAHPE
-444 FLKQP
+444 FLKRP
-449 SNIYAHE
+449 ASLYAHE

-464 DVTGKPTPTVKWVKN
+464 EVTGKPAPTVKWVKN
-479 GDVVIPSDYF
+479 GDMVIPSDYF
-489 KIVNEH
+489 KIVKEH
-495 DLQVLGL
+495 NLQVLGL
-502 VKSDEGFYQCIADN
+502 VKSDEGFYQCIAEN
-516 DVGNIQSGAQLII
+516 DVGNAQAGAQLII
-529 LDHDVAIPTLP
+529 LEHDVAIPTLP

-549 DHLAPATSGPLPSAP
+549 DHLAPATTGPLPSAP

-588 HGDNLTYSVFYTR
+588 QGDSLTYSVFYTK
-601 ETVNRERVE
+601 EGTARERVE
-610 NTSHPGEMQVTIQNL
+610 NTSRPGEMQVTIQNL
-625 MPESVYVFRVVAQN
+625 MPATVYIFRVTAQN
-639 KHGPGESSLPLKVAT
+639 KHGSGESSSPLRVET

-667 RAYANSPTSITIS
+667 RAYTTSPTSITVT
-680 WATPLSGN
+680 WEKPVSGN

-701 GADNEQDIDVGGLS
+701 GTDKEQDVDVSSHS
-715 YTISGLKKY
+715 YTINGLKKY
-724 TEYSFRVVAY
+724 TEYTFRVVAY

-742 TQDVVVRTLSDVPS
+742 TQDVAIRTLSDVPS
-756 AAPQNLTLEVQNSKS
+756 AAPQNLSLEVRNSKS
-771 IMMHWQPP
+771 ILVHWQPP
-779 PAGTHNGQ
+779 PPTTQNGV
-787 ITGYKIRYRKVTR
+787 ISGYKIRYRKASR
-800 KSDVTDIVGTQL
+800 KSDVTETLVAGTQL
-812 SQLIEGLE
+812 SQLIEGLD
-820 RGTEYSFRVAALTVN
+820 RGTEYNFRVAALTVN
-835 GTGLPTDWV
+835 GTGPATDWL

-852 LDESRVPEVPS
+852 LDETRVPDVPS

-890 YAIGYGVGSPHAQ
+890 YAIGYGIGSPHAQ

-918 LDPSSHYVITLKAYN
+918 LDPNSHYVITLKAFN
-933 NVGEGIPLYESAV
+933 HVGEGIPLYESAV
-946 TRAYTDTSEVDLF
+946 TRPHT
-959 VVNAPYT
+959 
-966 PVPDPSPMMPPV
+966 VPDPTPMMPPV

-984 LSHDTIRITWADN
+984 LSHDTIRVTWADN
-997 SLPKNQK
+997 SLPKHQK
-1004 VSDARYYTV
+1004 ITDSRYYTI

-1023 KYKTANTTTLSFLVT
+1023 KYKNANATTLSYLVT

-1141 LTLDTAYYF
+1141 LTLDTPYYF

-1161 PMSEAVQFRTPKAL
+1161 PMSEAVQFRTPKADSSDKMPNDQAS
-1175 GSAGKGNRPVD
+1175 GSAGKGSRLPD
-1186 VGPDYKTPMSGS
+1186 LGSDYKPPMSGS
-1198 NSPHGSPSPLEY
+1198 NSPHGSPTSPLDS
-1210 NMLLVIIVSVGVI
+1210 NVLLVLIISVGVI
-1223 TIVVVV
+1223 TIVAVV
-1229 IVAVFCTRRTTS
+1229 IIAVFCTRRTTS

-1271 WIHHERLELKPID
+1271 WIHHERLELKPIA

-1299 RNSQDITPVDNSMD
+1299 RHSQDTTPVGTSSDGST
-1313 SNIHQ
+1313 HQ

-1348 FDSQPPQPVISA
+1348 FDSQPPQ
-1360 HPIHSLDNPHH
+1360 
-1371 HFHSGSLA
+1371 
-1379 SPTCSYLHHQANPW
+1379 Q
-1393 PVGTSVSHSDRANS
+1393 
-1407 TESVRNTPSTDTMPA
+1407 SVRNTPSTDTMPA

-1431 HQEPES
+1431 HQDPEG
-1437 ATGSYL
+1437 ATSSSYL
-1443 PSTQEEETSQS
+1443 ASSQEEDSGQG

-1474 PPTGATYDPALP
+1474 PPPRPPTYDPALP
-1486 STPLLSQQASSHP
+1486 STPLLSQQALNH
-1499 VHSVKTASIGTLGR
+1499 HLHAVKTASIGTLGR
-1513 TRPPMPVVV
+1513 SRPPMPVIV

-1534 LEDSESNYEPD
+1534 LEDSESSYEPD

>member
-1 MCVCVC
+1 
-7 VRREGKRSPAQSP
+7 
-20 ALGPARH
+20 
-27 GVNRRTTP
+27 
-35 PPPPPLPPFYSWG
+35 
-48 ALEGGPVTE
+48 
-57 SSEEEL
+57 
-63 PQPPP
+63 
-68 PPPPPPLRREPP
+68 
-80 PPPSPLLAALGAS
+80 
-93 GGAMAARGA
+93 MAARRA
-102 PRRLLLGSFWV
+102 RRLLGSLCIALV
-113 AFLLGQRPES
+113 LAQPAPS
-123 SVAAAAAARSSSS
+123 ARSGSRS
-136 PQQQNLPPAGPT
+136 PLTGSL

-154 FYFTVEPVDTLSV
+154 FYFLEEPQDVLSV
-167 RASSVILNCSAYCES
+167 RGAPVVMNCSAYCDTA
-182 SPKIEWKKDGTF
+182 PRIEWKKDGTF

-209 SLLINSVVH
+209 SLLISSVVH

-233 TVESLGTI
+233 TVDSLGTI

-256 ISQPESASVY
+256 TSQPEPTAVPRGSSA
-266 RGNSI
+266 
-271 VLNCEV
+271 VLNCEA
-277 NADLAPFVRWELD
+277 NADLAPFVRWEQDRQPVPLD
-290 HEPLFLDDRVF
+290 QRVLQ
-301 KLPSGALIIS
+301 LPSGALVIS
-311 NATDEDGGTYCCIIE
+311 NASDTDQGLYRCLLE
-326 IGGSPKYSDEA
+326 GSGAPKYSDEA
-337 EIKVLP
+337 ELRVLP
-343 ESEVA
+343 EPEEP
-348 SNQVFLRQPSSLT
+348 QPLTFLRQPSSLSRLS
-361 KITGQNAVLPCV
+361 GQSALFPCV
-373 ATGIPIPVIRWTR
+373 ATGFPTPSIRWTR
-386 NEEELVTES
+386 NEEELLTEGS
-395 SKNYLLLAGGTLKI
+395 GRFQLLAGGSLEI
-409 NDITEDDA
+409 RDVGEGDA
-417 GTYTCIAENGNE
+417 GTFTCIAESGND
-429 TIEAQADLIVQAPPE
+429 TAAAQAELTVQVPPE
-444 FLKQP
+444 FLKRP
-449 SNIYAHE
+449 ANIYAHE

-464 DVTGKPTPTVKWVKN
+464 EVTGKPTPTVKWVKN

-489 KIVNEH
+489 KIVKEH
-495 DLQVLGL
+495 NLQVLGL
-502 VKSDEGFYQCIADN
+502 VKSDEGFYQCIAEN
-516 DVGNIQSGAQLII
+516 DVGNAQAGAQLII
-529 LDHDVAIPTLP
+529 LDLDVAIPTLP
-540 PTSLTSATT
+540 PTSLTSATN
-549 DHLAPATSGPLPSAP
+549 DHLAPATAGPLPSAP
-564 RDVVASLVSTRFIK
+564 RDVVATLVSTRFIR
-578 LTWRTPASDP
+578 LTWRPPVSDP
-588 HGDNLTYSVFYTR
+588 QGDNLTYSIFYTK
-601 ETVNRERVE
+601 EGINRERVE
-610 NTSHPGEMQVTIQNL
+610 NTSRPGETQVMIQNL
-625 MPESVYVFRVVAQN
+625 MPETVYVFRVVAQN
-639 KHGPGESSLPLKVAT
+639 RHGPGESSAPLKVAT

-667 RAYANSPTSITIS
+667 RAYSSSPTSVTIT
-680 WATPLSGN
+680 WETPLSGN
-688 GEIQNYKLYYMEK
+688 GDIQNYKLYYMEK
-701 GADNEQDIDVGGLS
+701 GQDTEQDVDVAGLS
-715 YTISGLKKY
+715 HTVTGLKKF
-724 TEYSFRVVAY
+724 TEYTFRVVAY

-742 TQDVVVRTLSDVPS
+742 THDVVVRTLSDVPS
-756 AAPQNLTLEVQNSKS
+756 APPQNLTLEVRNSKS
-771 IMMHWQPP
+771 ILLQWQPP
-779 PAGTHNGQ
+779 PAGTHSGQ
-787 ITGYKIRYRKVTR
+787 ITGYKIRYRKVSR
-800 KSDVTDIVGTQL
+800 KSDVTESVGGTQL

-820 RGTEYSFRVAALTVN
+820 RGTEYSFRVAAMTVN
-835 GTGLPTDWV
+835 GTGPATDWV

-852 LDESRVPEVPS
+852 LDETRVPEVPS

-877 WTPPENQNIVVRG
+877 WTPPENQNVVVRG
-890 YAIGYGVGSPHAQ
+890 YAIGYGIGSPHAQ

-918 LDPSSHYVITLKAYN
+918 LDPSSHYVITLKAFN

-946 TRAYTDTSEVDLF
+946 TRPHSDTSEVDLF
-959 VVNAPYT
+959 VINAPYT

-1004 VSDARYYTV
+1004 ITDARYYTV

-1023 KYKTANTTTLSFLVT
+1023 KYKTANATTLSYLVT

-1141 LTLDTAYYF
+1141 LTLDTPYYF

-1161 PMSEAVQFRTPKAL
+1161 PMSEAVQFRTPKAESSDKMPNDQAS
-1175 GSAGKGNRPVD
+1175 GSAGKGSRPVD
-1186 VGPDYKTPMSGS
+1186 LGPDYKPPLGGS
-1198 NSPHGSPSPLEY
+1198 NSPHGSPTSPLDS

-1379 SPTCSYLHHQANPW
+1379 SPTRSYLHHQPSPW
-1393 PVGTSVSHSDRANS
+1393 PLGTALSHSDRANS
-1407 TESVRNTPSTDTMPA
+1407 TESVRNTPSTDTLPA
-1422 SSSQTCCAD
+1422 PSAPPGTD
-1431 HQEPES
+1431 HQDTEGS
-1437 ATGSYL
+1437 TGSYL
-1443 PSTQEEETSQS
+1443 GSAQEEDPAQG

-1474 PPTGATYDPALP
+1474 PPAGASYDPALP
-1486 STPLLSQQASSHP
+1486 STPLLTQQAPPHP
-1499 VHSVKTASIGTLGR
+1499 VHAVKTASIGTLGR

-1522 PSAPEVQETTRM
+1522 PSAPDVQETTRM
-1534 LEDSESNYEPD
+1534 LEDSESTYEPD

>member
-1 MCVCVC
+1 
-7 VRREGKRSPAQSP
+7 
-20 ALGPARH
+20 
-27 GVNRRTTP
+27 
-35 PPPPPLPPFYSWG
+35 
-48 ALEGGPVTE
+48 
-57 SSEEEL
+57 
-63 PQPPP
+63 
-68 PPPPPPLRREPP
+68 
-80 PPPSPLLAALGAS
+80 
-93 GGAMAARGA
+93 
-102 PRRLLLGSFWV
+102 GS
-113 AFLLGQRPES
+113 L
-123 SVAAAAAARSSSS
+123 
-136 PQQQNLPPAGPT
+136 

-154 FYFTVEPVDTLSV
+154 FYFLVEPADVLSV
-167 RASSVILNCSAYCES
+167 RGAPVVLNCSAYCDTA
-182 SPKIEWKKDGTF
+182 PKIEWRKDGTF

-209 SLLINSVVH
+209 SLLIHSVVH
-218 SKHNKPDEGHYQCVA
+218 SKHNKPDEGYYQCVA

-256 ISQPESASVY
+256 TSQPEATAVRRGSSA
-266 RGNSI
+266 
-271 VLNCEV
+271 VLGCEA
-277 NADLAPFVRWELD
+277 NADLAPFVRWERDRQPLPLD
-290 HEPLFLDDRVF
+290 ERV
-301 KLPSGALIIS
+301 LQAPGGALVVS
-311 NATDEDGGTYCCIIE
+311 NASDADRGLYRCLIE
-326 IGGSPKYSDEA
+326 GAAAPKYSEEA
-337 EIKVLP
+337 ELSVLP
-343 ESEVA
+343 ELEEP
-348 SNQVFLRQPSSLT
+348 QPLTFLRQPSSLSRLR
-361 KITGQNAVLPCV
+361 GQSALFPCV
-373 ATGIPIPVIRWTR
+373 ATGFPAPSIRWTR
-386 NEEELVTES
+386 NEEELLTEGS
-395 SKNYLLLAGGTLKI
+395 GRFQLLAGGSLEI
-409 NDITEDDA
+409 RDVVEGDA
-417 GTYTCIAENGNE
+417 GTFTCIAESGND
-429 TIEAQADLIVQAPPE
+429 TAAAQAELTVQVPPE
-444 FLKQP
+444 FLKRP
-449 SNIYAHE
+449 ANIYAHE

-464 DVTGKPTPTVKWVKN
+464 EVAGKPTPTVKWVKN

-489 KIVNEH
+489 KIVKEH
-495 DLQVLGL
+495 NLQVLGL
-502 VKSDEGFYQCIADN
+502 VKSDEGFYQCIAEN
-516 DVGNIQSGAQLII
+516 DVGNAQAGAQLII
-529 LDHDVAIPTLP
+529 LDLDVAIPTLP
-540 PTSLTSATT
+540 PTSLTSATN
-549 DHLAPATSGPLPSAP
+549 DHLAPATAGPLPSAP
-564 RDVVASLVSTRFIK
+564 RDVVATLVSTRFIR
-578 LTWRTPASDP
+578 LTWRPPVSDP
-588 HGDNLTYSVFYTR
+588 QGDNLTYSIFYTK
-601 ETVNRERVE
+601 EGINRERVE
-610 NTSHPGEMQVTIQNL
+610 NTSRPGDTQVTIQNL
-625 MPESVYVFRVVAQN
+625 MPETVYVFRVVAQN
-639 KHGPGESSLPLKVAT
+639 RHGPGESSAPLKVAT

-667 RAYANSPTSITIS
+667 RAYSSSPTSVTVS
-680 WATPLSGN
+680 WETPLSGN
-688 GEIQNYKLYYMEK
+688 GDIQNYKLYYMEK
-701 GADNEQDIDVGGLS
+701 GQDTEQDVDVAGLS
-715 YTISGLKKY
+715 HTVTGLKKF
-724 TEYSFRVVAY
+724 TEYTFRVVAY

-742 TQDVVVRTLSDVPS
+742 THDVVARTLSDVPS
-756 AAPQNLTLEVQNSKS
+756 APPQNLTLEVRNSKS
-771 IMMHWQPP
+771 ILLQWQPP
-779 PAGTHNGQ
+779 PAGTHSGQ
-787 ITGYKIRYRKVTR
+787 ITGYKIRYRKVSR
-800 KSDVTDIVGTQL
+800 KSDVTESVGGTQL

-835 GTGLPTDWV
+835 GTGPATDWV

-852 LDESRVPEVPS
+852 LDETRVPEVPS

-877 WTPPENQNIVVRG
+877 WTPPENQNVVVRG
-890 YAIGYGVGSPHAQ
+890 YAIGYGIGSPHAQ

-918 LDPSSHYVITLKAYN
+918 LDPSSHYVITLKAFN

-946 TRAYTDTSEVDLF
+946 TRPHS
-959 VVNAPYT
+959 
-966 PVPDPSPMMPPV
+966 VPDPSPMMPPV

-1004 VSDARYYTV
+1004 ITDARYYTV

-1023 KYKTANTTTLSFLVT
+1023 KYKTANATTLSYLVT

-1141 LTLDTAYYF
+1141 LTLDTPYYF

-1161 PMSEAVQFRTPKAL
+1161 PMSEAVQFRTPKAESSDKMPNDQAS
-1175 GSAGKGNRPVD
+1175 GSAGKGSRPLD
-1186 VGPDYKTPMSGS
+1186 LGPDYKPPLGGS
-1198 NSPHGSPSPLEY
+1198 NSPHGSPTSPLDS

-1223 TIVVVV
+1223 TIVIVV

-1379 SPTCSYLHHQANPW
+1379 SPTRSYLHHQPSPW
-1393 PVGTSVSHSDRANS
+1393 PLGTAMSHSDRASS
-1407 TESVRNTPSTDTMPA
+1407 TESVRNTPSTDTLPA
-1422 SSSQTCCAD
+1422 PSAPPGTD
-1431 HQEPES
+1431 HQDAEGS
-1437 ATGSYL
+1437 TGSYL
-1443 PSTQEEETSQS
+1443 GSAQEEDPAQG

-1474 PPTGATYDPALP
+1474 PPAGPSYDPALP
-1486 STPLLSQQASSHP
+1486 STPLLTQQAPTHP

-1522 PSAPEVQETTRM
+1522 PSAPDVQETTRM
-1534 LEDSESNYEPD
+1534 LEDSESTYEPD

>member
-529 LDHDVAIPTLP
+529 LDH
-540 PTSLTSATT
+540 
-549 DHLAPATSGPLPSAP
+549 APATSGPLPSAP

>member
-1 MCVCVC
+1 
-7 VRREGKRSPAQSP
+7 
-20 ALGPARH
+20 
-27 GVNRRTTP
+27 
-35 PPPPPLPPFYSWG
+35 
-48 ALEGGPVTE
+48 
-57 SSEEEL
+57 
-63 PQPPP
+63 
-68 PPPPPPLRREPP
+68 
-80 PPPSPLLAALGAS
+80 
-93 GGAMAARGA
+93 MAAR
-102 PRRLLLGSFWV
+102 RRWLLFLGSFWV
-113 AFLLGQRPES
+113 AFLLEPS
-123 SVAAAAAARSSSS
+123 ASASASRSNSPSS
-136 PQQQNLPPAGPT
+136 PQQPAGPS
-148 VRTFTP
+148 VKTFTP
-154 FYFTVEPVDTLSV
+154 FYFMVEPMDTLSV
-167 RASSVILNCSAYCES
+167 RASSVLLNCSAYCES

-194 LNLVSDDRRQLLPDG
+194 LNLGSDDRRQLLPDG

-218 SKHNKPDEGHYQCVA
+218 SKHNKPDEGYYQCVA

-241 VSRTAKLTVAGLPRF
+241 VSRTAKLTVAGMPRF
-256 ISQPESASVY
+256 IAQPESASVY

-290 HEPLFLDDRVF
+290 REPVFLDDRVF

-337 EIKVLP
+337 VIKVLP
-343 ESEVA
+343 ESEIV
-348 SNQVFLRQPSSLT
+348 SDLVFLKQPSSLT
-361 KITGQNAVLPCV
+361 KVTGQSAILPCV
-373 ATGIPIPVIRWTR
+373 ATGTPIPIIKWTR
-386 NEEELVTES
+386 NEKELVAES
-395 SKNYLLLAGGTLKI
+395 SPKFLLLAGGTLKI
-409 NDITEDDA
+409 NDITEDDTGA
-417 GTYTCIAENGNE
+417 YTCIAYNGNE
-429 TIEAQADLIVQAPPE
+429 TIEIQAELTVQAPPE

-464 DVTGKPTPTVKWVKN
+464 DVTGKPAPTVKWVKN

-495 DLQVLGL
+495 NLQVLGL
-502 VKSDEGFYQCIADN
+502 VKSDEGFYQCIAEN
-516 DVGNIQSGAQLII
+516 DVGNIQAGAQLII

-549 DHLAPATSGPLPSAP
+549 DHLAPATTGPLPSAP

-578 LTWRTPASDP
+578 LTWRAPASDP
-588 HGDNLTYSVFYTR
+588 HGDNLTYSVFYTK
-601 ETVNRERVE
+601 EAINRERIE

-625 MPESVYVFRVVAQN
+625 MPETVYVFRVIAQN
-639 KHGPGESSLPLKVAT
+639 RHGAGESSVPLKVAT

-667 RAYANSPTSITIS
+667 RAYANSPTSVTVS
-680 WATPLSGN
+680 WETPLSGN

-701 GADNEQDIDVGGLS
+701 GTDSEQDIDIGGLS
-715 YTISGLKKY
+715 YTITGLKKY

-742 TQDVVVRTLSDVPS
+742 TQDVVIRTLSDVPS

-771 IMMHWQPP
+771 ILMHWQPP

-800 KSDVTDIVGTQL
+800 KSDVTESIVGTQL

-835 GTGLPTDWV
+835 GTGTSTDWI

-852 LDESRVPEVPS
+852 LDESIVPEVPS

-984 LSHDTIRITWADN
+984 LSHDTIRLTWADN

-1023 KYKTANTTTLSFLVT
+1023 KYKIANTTTLSFLVT

-1161 PMSEAVQFRTPKAL
+1161 PMSEAVQFRTPKAETSDKMSNDQAL
-1175 GSAGKGNRPVD
+1175 GSAGKGSRLPD
-1186 VGPDYKTPMSGS
+1186 GGTDYKPPMSGS

-1289 NPIMTDTPIP
+1289 NPVMTDTPIP

-1348 FDSQPPQPVISA
+1348 FDSQPPQQSI
-1360 HPIHSLDNPHH
+1360 
-1371 HFHSGSLA
+1371 
-1379 SPTCSYLHHQANPW
+1379 
-1393 PVGTSVSHSDRANS
+1393 
-1407 TESVRNTPSTDTMPA
+1407 RNTPSTDTMPA
-1422 SSSQTCCAD
+1422 SSSQTCCAE
-1431 HQEPES
+1431 HPEPES
-1437 ATGSYL
+1437 AAGPYL
-1443 PSTQEEETSQS
+1443 SGTQEEESGPN

-1474 PPTGATYDPALP
+1474 PPSGATYDPALP

-1534 LEDSESNYEPD
+1534 LEDTESNYEPD